1 MLLLVHKPK
10 VAFFMATT
18 QTFETIVTLNAQ
30 QAKDEMAALK
40 KTLDDLKQKKAEALK
55 DSGTSVNDI
64 KQINKEIRKAEDH
77 VNAYRSKVSDTINT
91 LQNLSTASIGE
102 IEKVS
107 RVLKQQMKSAT
118 NPEDYKRLE
127 EHLERCKARINE
139 LKQPISAT
147 LSQYNTAI
155 AEATRRAENFDQ
167 ENALI
172 DRTLKNISGSTAL
185 ELETSLKLVNEQLAN
200 THRGTEE
207 YRELTEK
214 AKSLKKEIA
223 AVGAEQ
229 DLTKSK
235 WSKFVN
241 IFNTNWGAIT
251 QGLAAVTGLSATVR
265 DCTNKYAAMNQEMF
279 NVTKYTGQAIEEVEV
294 MNESFKKMDTRT
306 ARGELNR
313 LAQDAGRLGIT
324 NREMIEEFVD
334 GSDKINVALGD
345 DLGDDAV
352 AKIGK
357 LAQMFGEDKTKGL
370 RGAMLATGS
379 AVNDLAQSS
388 SANAGYIVDFTAD
401 LSGVARQAGMTQ
413 AQIMGLA
420 SALDQ
425 NMQDE
430 ATSSTVFSQLITK
443 MFQEPMKFAKLAGVE
458 VSTFTTM
465 LKTDANGALLE
476 FLQAMSNRGGFDQLA
491 PMFSQMGLEGTRAVG
506 VLSSVASNL
515 DQVREAQ
522 ATATQSYQ
530 DGTSVLNEFNVQNNT
545 VQAGLDKAKKQF
557 DDMCIELGEKLMPIA
572 KYSVSLTSM
581 GIKTLYVLI
590 EYVSKHIVVLAALA
604 TTMLVYNNVLT
615 ATMIKEKAWLVIR
628 NTSKVLNVAL
638 TASTRLLRSA
648 LLALELTYKR
658 LRYGVEAYRLA
669 MEKAKLASL
678 TNPWAAL
685 ATVLTVVGVAVYSAV
700 KAWQAH
706 KKAVHDNLQSV
717 KEANAIK
724 KQQEA
729 INKRVAESYIDE
741 KTRVQQLTKIIR
753 SNAFSIGERRSA
765 IAELQKIIPDYHAS
779 ISKEGKL
786 FNENTKSIND
796 YIKKLDQAAM
806 AEAIYEQKK
815 EIEKKRLELKQTERR
830 KVNNIKHVNAEI
842 KAHPEA
848 YKSQGTYLFR
858 DIFTGKMKEA
868 GDANHKLQNKL
879 DERAVHEKALKAAQ
893 SGLRI
898 LDARKRELDKL
909 INSDE
914 GLRKAFAD
922 LTINGGGTGG
932 NSGTGGN
939 GGNGGNGGGNGGNGG
954 GNSNTTKTDPKK
966 EKYDKESSAL
976 KHTLDTDE
984 LALKQQLER
993 KEIDEDEYAKR
1004 MYEKKQQYYVK
1015 LVDLQTKYDQ
1025 DTTQTQQSMVDAAI
1039 AESKRLVDVQER
1051 QMTESLDAK
1060 TRAYNAE
1067 QMSLLQQRTQGLLTE
1082 EEYNEKLKEAE
1093 RQYHQDRLAIIHEH
1107 GGDEYDEQKWLLDK
1121 ELEAV
1126 RQNEEDKK
1134 NAQMEVLE
1142 AQYDN
1147 ADSASGQMAAVQAMY
1162 EQQLITYEQFQ
1173 ERMTEIARNKEEA
1186 RKAIM
1191 QQAFDTVNTM
1201 LSAASSYSQACSDLE
1216 TARINANY
1224 DKQIEA
1230 AGNNSAKR
1238 KKLEEK
1244 RDKELAAAKKK
1255 ANKRAMVIQLAQA
1268 VASTAMAAI
1277 NAYSSAAQVPFVGYI
1292 LAPIAAATA
1301 VAAGMLQIATIKKQ
1315 QQAQEAG
1322 YYEGGFT
1329 GGSSYRRKAGIVH
1342 EGEFVANHN
1351 AVNNPQVLPAL
1362 QLIDEAQRNNTVGSL
1377 TAADISRSLGQG
1389 GATVVSAPSVTVNTD
1404 NSELNA
1410 TLGEARDVI
1419 DQLSLVLAQGIH
1431 AKCYIDGD
1439 DGIAKNLDHYK
1450 KLKSHT

>member
-1 MLLLVHKPK
+1 
-10 VAFFMATT
+10 MATT

-40 KTLDDLKQKKAEALK
+40 KNLDDLKQKKAEALK

-77 VNAYRSKVSDTINT
+77 VNAYRSRVSDTINT

-155 AEATRRAENFDQ
+155 AEATRRAENFEQ

-279 NVTKYTGQAIEEVEV
+279 NVTKYTGQAIGEVEE
-294 MNESFKKMDTRT
+294 MNESFKKMNTRT

-313 LAQDAGRLGIT
+313 LAQDAGRLSIT
-324 NREMIEEFVD
+324 NREMVEEFVD
-334 GSDKINVALGD
+334 GGDKINVALGD

-352 AKIGK
+352 EKIGK

-522 ATATQSYQ
+522 ATATQSYK

-604 TTMLVYNNVLT
+604 TTMLFYNNVLT
-615 ATMIKEKAWLVIR
+615 ATMIKEAAHNAIK
-628 NTSKVLNVAL
+628 KVGIAL
-638 TASTRLLRSA
+638 DYAKEAATRLLRSA

-669 MEKAKLASL
+669 MEKAKAASL

-706 KKAVHDNLQSV
+706 KKAIHDNLQSV

-786 FNENTKSIND
+786 FNENTNAIND

-815 EIEKKRLELKQTERR
+815 EIAKKRLELKQTVRR
-830 KVNNIKHVNAEI
+830 KANNIKHVNAEI
-842 KAHPEA
+842 EAHPEA
-848 YKSQGTYLFR
+848 YRSR
-858 DIFTGKMKEA
+858 KEFSSFGFGSGQVTEGNRQLA
-868 GDANHKLQNKL
+868 NKL
-879 DERAVHEKALKAAQ
+879 IERAAHEKALKAAQ
-893 SGLRI
+893 SDLRT
-898 LDARKRELDKL
+898 LNAQERELVKL

-922 LTINGGGTGG
+922 LTINGGGNG
-932 NSGTGGN
+932 SGN
-939 GGNGGNGGGNGGNGG
+939 GGTGGGNGGNGG

-1025 DTTQTQQSMVDAAI
+1025 DTTQTQQSMVDASI

-1060 TRAYNAE
+1060 TRAYNTE

-1082 EEYNEKLKEAE
+1082 KEYNEKLKEAE
-1093 RQYHQDRLAIIHEH
+1093 IQYHRDRLAIIQEH

-1121 ELEAV
+1121 ELESV

-1134 NAQMEVLE
+1134 NAQMKVLE

-1147 ADSASGQMAAVQAMY
+1147 ANSASGQMAAVQAMY
-1162 EQQLITYEQFQ
+1162 EQQLITYEQYQ

-1191 QQAFDTVNTM
+1191 QQAFSTVNTM

-1224 DKQIEA
+1224 EKQIEA
-1230 AGNNSAKR
+1230 AGNNSEKKKR
-1238 KKLEEK
+1238 LEEK

-1255 ANKRAMVIQLAQA
+1255 ANKRAMVIQIAQA
-1268 VASTAMAAI
+1268 TAQTAQSAI
-1277 NAYSSAAQVPFVGYI
+1277 NAYSSAAAIPIVGHI

-1431 AKCYIDGD
+1431 AECYIDGEL
-1439 DGIAKNLDHYK
+1439 GIARNLDRYN

>member
-1 MLLLVHKPK
+1 
-10 VAFFMATT
+10 MATT

-648 LLALELTYKR
+648 LLTLELTYKR

-685 ATVLTVVGVAVYSAV
+685 ATVLTVVGIAVYSAV

-724 KQQEA
+724 KQQET

-753 SNAFSIGERRSA
+753 SNAFSIRERRSA
-765 IAELQKIIPDYHAS
+765 IAELQKIIPDYHAT
-779 ISKEGKL
+779 IKNEGKL
-786 FNENTKSIND
+786 YEENANAIDD

-815 EIEKKRLELKQTERR
+815 EIAKKRLELKQTERR
-830 KVNNIKHVNAEI
+830 KVNNIKHVNAEL

-848 YKSQGTYLFR
+848 YRSR
-858 DIFTGKMKEA
+858 KEFSSFGFGSGQVTEGNRQLA
-868 GDANHKLQNKL
+868 NKL
-879 DERAVHEKALKAAQ
+879 IERAAHEKALKAAQ
-893 SGLRI
+893 SDLRI
-898 LDARKRELDKL
+898 LDARERELTKL

-914 GLRKAFAD
+914 GLRKAFSD
-922 LTINGGGTGG
+922 LTINGGGNG
-932 NSGTGGN
+932 SGN

-1039 AESKRLVDVQER
+1039 AESKRLADVQER

-1126 RQNEEDKK
+1126 RQKEEDKK

-1450 KLKSHT
+1450 KLNSRT

>member
-1 MLLLVHKPK
+1 
-10 VAFFMATT
+10 MATT

-40 KTLDDLKQKKAEALK
+40 KTLDDLKQKKAGALK

-522 ATATQSYQ
+522 ATATQSYK

-572 KYSVSLTSM
+572 KYSVSLTSI

-879 DERAVHEKALKAAQ
+879 DERAVNEKALKAAQ

-932 NSGTGGN
+932 NSGT

-1201 LSAASSYSQACSDLE
+1201 LSASSSYSQACSDLE

-1450 KLKSHT
+1450 KLNSRT

>member
-1 MLLLVHKPK
+1 
-10 VAFFMATT
+10 MATT

-40 KTLDDLKQKKAEALK
+40 KNLDDLKQKKAEALK

-77 VNAYRSKVSDTINT
+77 VNAYRSRVSDTINT

-155 AEATRRAENFDQ
+155 AEATRRAENFEQ

-207 YRELTEK
+207 YHELTEK
-214 AKSLKKEIA
+214 AKLLKKEIA

-279 NVTKYTGQAIEEVEV
+279 NVTKYTGQAIGEVEE
-294 MNESFKKMDTRT
+294 MNESFKKMNTRT

-313 LAQDAGRLGIT
+313 LAQDAGRLSIT
-324 NREMIEEFVD
+324 NREMVEEFVD
-334 GSDKINVALGD
+334 GGDKINVALGD

-352 AKIGK
+352 EKIGK

-522 ATATQSYQ
+522 ATATQSYK

-557 DDMCIELGEKLMPIA
+557 DDMCIEIGEKLMPIA

-604 TTMLVYNNVLT
+604 TTMLFYNNVLT
-615 ATMIKEKAWLVIR
+615 ATMIKEAAHNAIK
-628 NTSKVLNVAL
+628 KVGIAL
-638 TASTRLLRSA
+638 DYAKEAATRLLRSA

-669 MEKAKLASL
+669 MEKAKLASI

-685 ATVLTVVGVAVYSAV
+685 AMVLTVVGVAVYSAV

-706 KKAVHDNLQSV
+706 KKAIHDNLQSV

-786 FNENTKSIND
+786 FNENTNAIND

-815 EIEKKRLELKQTERR
+815 EIAKKRLELKQTVRR
-830 KVNNIKHVNAEI
+830 KVNNIKYVNAEL

-848 YKSQGTYLFR
+848 YRSR
-858 DIFTGKMKEA
+858 KEFSSFGFGSGQVTEGNRQLA
-868 GDANHKLQNKL
+868 NKL
-879 DERAVHEKALKAAQ
+879 IERAAHEKALKAAQ
-893 SGLRI
+893 SELRI

-922 LTINGGGTGG
+922 LTINGGGNG
-932 NSGTGGN
+932 SGN
-939 GGNGGNGGGNGGNGG
+939 GGNGGTGGGNGGNGG

-1039 AESKRLVDVQER
+1039 AESERLVDVQER

-1067 QMSLLQQRTQGLLTE
+1067 QMTLLKQRTQGLLTE
-1082 EEYNEKLKEAE
+1082 KEYNEKLKEAE
-1093 RQYHQDRLAIIHEH
+1093 IQYHRDRLAIIHEH

-1121 ELEAV
+1121 ELESV

-1134 NAQMEVLE
+1134 NAQMKVLE

-1147 ADSASGQMAAVQAMY
+1147 ANSASVQMAAVQAMY
-1162 EQQLITYEQFQ
+1162 EQQLITYEQYQ

-1191 QQAFDTVNTM
+1191 QQAFNTVNTM

-1224 DKQIEA
+1224 EKQIEA
-1230 AGNNSAKR
+1230 AGNNSKKKKR
-1238 KKLEEK
+1238 LEEK

-1255 ANKRAMVIQLAQA
+1255 ANKRAMVIQIAQA
-1268 VASTAMAAI
+1268 TAQTAQSAI
-1277 NAYSSAAQVPFVGYI
+1277 NAYSSAAAIPIVGHI

-1431 AKCYIDGD
+1431 AECYIDGEL
-1439 DGIAKNLDHYK
+1439 GIARNLDRYN

>member
-1 MLLLVHKPK
+1 
-10 VAFFMATT
+10 MATT

-107 RVLKQQMKSAT
+107 RILKQQMKSAT
-118 NPEDYKRLE
+118 NPAEYKRLE
-127 EHLERCKARINE
+127 EHLESCKARINE

-155 AEATRRAENFDQ
+155 AEATRRAENFEQ

-172 DRTLKNISGSTAL
+172 DHTLKNISGSTAL

-207 YRELTEK
+207 YHELTKK

-241 IFNTNWGAIT
+241 VFNTNWGAIT

-294 MNESFKKMDTRT
+294 MNESFKKMNTRT

-522 ATATQSYQ
+522 ATATQSYK

-572 KYSVSLTSM
+572 KYSVSLTSI

-615 ATMIKEKAWLVIR
+615 VTMIKEKAW
-628 NTSKVLNVAL
+628 SAAQKVGNAIKVATVATTKLLNAAL
-638 TASTRLLRSA
+638 TALQ
-648 LLALELTYKR
+648 LTYTR
-658 LRYGVEAYRLA
+658 LRYGADAYRLA
-669 MEKAKLASL
+669 MEKAKLASI

-685 ATVLTVVGVAVYSAV
+685 ATVLTVVGVAVYSAL

-765 IAELQKIIPDYHAS
+765 IAELQKIIPDYHAT
-779 ISKEGKL
+779 IKNEGKL
-786 FNENTKSIND
+786 YEENANAIDD

-815 EIEKKRLELKQTERR
+815 EIAKKRLELKQTERR
-830 KVNNIKHVNAEI
+830 KVNNIKYVNAELE
-842 KAHPEA
+842 AHPEA
-848 YKSQGTYLFR
+848 YRSR
-858 DIFTGKMKEA
+858 KEFSSFGFGSGQVTEGNRQLA
-868 GDANHKLQNKL
+868 NKL
-879 DERAVHEKALKAAQ
+879 IERAAHEKALKAAQ
-893 SGLRI
+893 SDLRI
-898 LDARKRELDKL
+898 LDARERELTKL

-914 GLRKAFAD
+914 GLRKAFSD
-922 LTINGGGTGG
+922 LTINGGGNG
-932 NSGTGGN
+932 SGN

-1121 ELEAV
+1121 DLESV

-1450 KLKSHT
+1450 KLNSRT

>member
-1 MLLLVHKPK
+1 
-10 VAFFMATT
+10 MATT

-40 KTLDDLKQKKAEALK
+40 KNLDDLKQKKAEALK

-77 VNAYRSKVSDTINT
+77 VNAYRSRVSDTINT

-155 AEATRRAENFDQ
+155 AEATRQAENFEQ

-207 YRELTEK
+207 YHELTEK
-214 AKSLKKEIA
+214 AKLLKKEIA

-279 NVTKYTGQAIEEVEV
+279 NVTKYTGQAIGEVEE
-294 MNESFKKMDTRT
+294 MNESFKKMNTRT
-306 ARGELNR
+306 ARGELNK

-324 NREMIEEFVD
+324 NREMVEEFVD
-334 GSDKINVALGD
+334 GGDKINVALGD

-352 AKIGK
+352 EKNGK

-522 ATATQSYQ
+522 ATATQSYK

-706 KKAVHDNLQSV
+706 KKAIHDNLQSV

-753 SNAFSIGERRSA
+753 SNAFSIGERRNA
-765 IAELQKIIPDYHAS
+765 IAELQKIIPDYHAT
-779 ISKEGKL
+779 IKNEGKL
-786 FNENTKSIND
+786 YEENANAIDD

-815 EIEKKRLELKQTERR
+815 EIAKKRLELKQTERR
-830 KVNNIKHVNAEI
+830 KVNNIKHVNAEL

-848 YKSQGTYLFR
+848 YRSR
-858 DIFTGKMKEA
+858 KEFSSFGFGSGQVTEGNRQLA
-868 GDANHKLQNKL
+868 NKL
-879 DERAVHEKALKAAQ
+879 IERAAHEKALKAAQ
-893 SGLRI
+893 SDLRI
-898 LDARKRELDKL
+898 LDARERELTKL

-914 GLRKAFAD
+914 GLRKAFSD
-922 LTINGGGTGG
+922 LTINGGGNG
-932 NSGTGGN
+932 SGN
-939 GGNGGNGGGNGGNGG
+939 GGNGGNGGGNGGNGGNGG

-1039 AESKRLVDVQER
+1039 AESKRLADVQER

-1060 TRAYNAE
+1060 TRAYNTE
-1067 QMSLLQQRTQGLLTE
+1067 QMSLLQQRTQGQLTE

-1093 RQYHQDRLAIIHEH
+1093 MQYHRDRLAIIQKY

-1121 ELEAV
+1121 ELESV

-1147 ADSASGQMAAVQAMY
+1147 ANSASGQMAAVQAMY
-1162 EQQLITYEQFQ
+1162 EQQLITYEQYQ

-1191 QQAFDTVNTM
+1191 QQAFSTVNTM

-1224 DKQIEA
+1224 EKQIEA
-1230 AGNNSAKR
+1230 AGNNSEKKKR
-1238 KKLEEK
+1238 LEEK

-1255 ANKRAMVIQLAQA
+1255 ANKRAMVIQIAQA
-1268 VASTAMAAI
+1268 TAQTAQSAI
-1277 NAYSSAAQVPFVGYI
+1277 NAYSSAAAIPIVGHI

-1315 QQAQEAG
+1315 QQAQETG

-1329 GGSSYRRKAGIVH
+1329 GGSRYRRKAGIVH

-1389 GATVVSAPSVTVNTD
+1389 GATLVSAPSVTVNTD

-1419 DQLSLVLAQGIH
+1419 DQLSIVLAQGIH
-1431 AKCYIDGD
+1431 AECYIDGEL
-1439 DGIAKNLDHYK
+1439 GIARNLDRYN

>member
-1 MLLLVHKPK
+1 
-10 VAFFMATT
+10 MATT

-40 KTLDDLKQKKAEALK
+40 KNLDDLKQKKAESLK

-77 VNAYRSKVSDTINT
+77 VNAYRSRVSDTINT

-155 AEATRRAENFDQ
+155 AEATRRAENFEQ

-207 YRELTEK
+207 YHELTEK
-214 AKSLKKEIA
+214 AKLLKKEIA

-279 NVTKYTGQAIEEVEV
+279 NVTKYTGQAIGEVEE
-294 MNESFKKMDTRT
+294 MNESFKKMNTRT

-313 LAQDAGRLGIT
+313 LAQDAGRLSIT
-324 NREMIEEFVD
+324 NREMVEEFVD
-334 GSDKINVALGD
+334 GGDKINVALGD

-352 AKIGK
+352 EKIGK

-522 ATATQSYQ
+522 ATATQSYK

-604 TTMLVYNNVLT
+604 TTMLFYNNVLT
-615 ATMIKEKAWLVIR
+615 ATMIKEAAHSAIKKAGIALDYAAVA
-628 NTSKVLNVAL
+628 SKN
-638 TASTRLLRSA
+638 LLKAA
-648 LLALELTYKR
+648 LLALRATWALLTGGMK
-658 LRYGVEAYRLA
+658 AYNATMAR
-669 MEKAKLASL
+669 AKILSI
-678 TNPWAAL
+678 TNPWSAL

-706 KKAVHDNLQSV
+706 KKAIHDNLQSV

-724 KQQEA
+724 EQQEA

-786 FNENTKSIND
+786 FNENTNAIND

-815 EIEKKRLELKQTERR
+815 EIAKKRLELKQTVRR

-842 KAHPEA
+842 EAHPEA
-848 YKSQGTYLFR
+848 YKSQGTYVLR
-858 DIFTGKMKEA
+858 DSFSGKIEKK
-868 GDANHKLQNKL
+868 GDVNHKLQNKL

-893 SGLRI
+893 SELRI

-922 LTINGGGTGG
+922 LTINGGGNG
-932 NSGTGGN
+932 SGN
-939 GGNGGNGGGNGGNGG
+939 GGNGGNGGGNGG
-954 GNSNTTKTDPKK
+954 GNSNTTNTDPKK

-1039 AESKRLVDVQER
+1039 AESERLVDVQER

-1060 TRAYNAE
+1060 TRAYNTE

-1082 EEYNEKLKEAE
+1082 KEYNEKLKEAE
-1093 RQYHQDRLAIIHEH
+1093 IQYHRDRLAIIQEH

-1121 ELEAV
+1121 ELESV

-1134 NAQMEVLE
+1134 NAQMKVLE

-1147 ADSASGQMAAVQAMY
+1147 ANSASGQKAAVQAMY
-1162 EQQLITYEQFQ
+1162 EQQLITYEQYQ

-1191 QQAFDTVNTM
+1191 QQAFSTVNTM

-1224 DKQIEA
+1224 EKQIEA
-1230 AGNNSAKR
+1230 AGNNSEKKKR
-1238 KKLEEK
+1238 LEEK

-1255 ANKRAMVIQLAQA
+1255 ANKRAMVIQIAQA
-1268 VASTAMAAI
+1268 TAQTAQSAI
-1277 NAYSSAAQVPFVGYI
+1277 NAYSSAAAIPIVGHI

-1431 AKCYIDGD
+1431 AECYIDGEL
-1439 DGIAKNLDHYK
+1439 GIARNLDRYN

>member
-1 MLLLVHKPK
+1 
-10 VAFFMATT
+10 MATT

-40 KTLDDLKQKKAEALK
+40 KNLDDLKQKKAEALK

-77 VNAYRSKVSDTINT
+77 VNAYRSRVSDTINT

-155 AEATRRAENFDQ
+155 AEATRRAENFEQ

-279 NVTKYTGQAIEEVEV
+279 NVTKYTGQAIGEVEE
-294 MNESFKKMDTRT
+294 MNESFKKMNTRT

-522 ATATQSYQ
+522 ATATQSYK

-572 KYSVSLTSM
+572 KYSVSLTSI

-765 IAELQKIIPDYHAS
+765 IAELQKIIPDYHAT
-779 ISKEGKL
+779 IKNEGKL
-786 FNENTKSIND
+786 YEENANAIDD

-815 EIEKKRLELKQTERR
+815 EIAKKRLELKQTERR
-830 KVNNIKHVNAEI
+830 KVNNIKHVNAEL

-848 YKSQGTYLFR
+848 YRSR
-858 DIFTGKMKEA
+858 KEFSSFGFGSGQVTEGNRQLA
-868 GDANHKLQNKL
+868 NKL
-879 DERAVHEKALKAAQ
+879 IERAAHEKALKATQ
-893 SGLRI
+893 SDLRI
-898 LDARKRELDKL
+898 LDAQERELTKL

-914 GLRKAFAD
+914 GLRKAFSD
-922 LTINGGGTGG
+922 LTINGGGNG
-932 NSGTGGN
+932 SGN

-1039 AESKRLVDVQER
+1039 AESKRLADVQER

-1093 RQYHQDRLAIIHEH
+1093 RQYHQDLLAIIHEH

-1126 RQNEEDKK
+1126 RQKEEDKK

-1147 ADSASGQMAAVQAMY
+1147 ADSASGQMAVVQAMY

-1419 DQLSLVLAQGIH
+1419 DHLSFVISQGIH
-1431 AKCYIDGD
+1431 AKCYIDGE

>member
-1 MLLLVHKPK
+1 
-10 VAFFMATT
+10 MATT

-127 EHLERCKARINE
+127 EHLESCKARINE
-139 LKQPISAT
+139 LKQPMSAT

-155 AEATRRAENFDQ
+155 AEATRRAENFEQ

-214 AKSLKKEIA
+214 AKLLKKEIA
-223 AVGAEQ
+223 AVGDEQ

-235 WSKFVN
+235 RSKFVN

-279 NVTKYTGQAIEEVEV
+279 NVTKYTGQAIGEVEE
-294 MNESFKKMDTRT
+294 MNESFKKMNTRT

-313 LAQDAGRLGIT
+313 LAQDAGRLSIT
-324 NREMIEEFVD
+324 NKEMVEEFVD
-334 GSDKINVALGD
+334 GGDKINVALGD

-352 AKIGK
+352 GKIGK
-357 LAQMFGEDKTKGL
+357 LAQMFGEAKTKGL

-522 ATATQSYQ
+522 ATATQSYK
-530 DGTSVLNEFNVQNNT
+530 DGTSVLNEFNAQNNT

-572 KYSVSLTSM
+572 KYSVSLTSI

-604 TTMLVYNNVLT
+604 TTMLFYNNILT
-615 ATMIKEKAWLVIR
+615 ATMIKDAAHNAIK
-628 NTSKVLNVAL
+628 KVGIAL
-638 TASTRLLRSA
+638 DYAKEAATRLLRSA

-669 MEKAKLASL
+669 MEKAKLASI

-685 ATVLTVVGVAVYSAV
+685 AMVLTVVGVAVYSAV

-786 FNENTKSIND
+786 FNENTNAIND

-815 EIEKKRLELKQTERR
+815 EIAKKRLELKQTVRR

-842 KAHPEA
+842 EAHPEA
-848 YKSQGTYLFR
+848 YRSR
-858 DIFTGKMKEA
+858 KEFLSFGFGSGQVTEGNRQLA
-868 GDANHKLQNKL
+868 NKL
-879 DERAVHEKALKAAQ
+879 IERAAHEKALKAAQ
-893 SGLRI
+893 SELRV
-898 LDARKRELDKL
+898 LDARGRELVKL

-914 GLRKAFAD
+914 GLRRAFAD
-922 LTINGGGTGG
+922 LTINGGGNG
-932 NSGTGGN
+932 SGN
-939 GGNGGNGGGNGGNGG
+939 GGTGGGNGGNGG

-1015 LVDLQTKYDQ
+1015 LVDLQTKYNQ

-1039 AESKRLVDVQER
+1039 AESKRLADVQER

-1060 TRAYNAE
+1060 TRAYNTE

-1082 EEYNEKLKEAE
+1082 KEYNEKLKEAE
-1093 RQYHQDRLAIIHEH
+1093 IQYHRDRLAIIQEH
-1107 GGDEYDEQKWLLDK
+1107 GGDEYDEQKWLLDN
-1121 ELEAV
+1121 ELESV

-1134 NAQMEVLE
+1134 KAQMEVLE

-1147 ADSASGQMAAVQAMY
+1147 ANSASGQMAAVQAMY
-1162 EQQLITYEQFQ
+1162 EQQLITYEQYQ

-1186 RKAIM
+1186 RRAIM
-1191 QQAFDTVNTM
+1191 QQAFSTVNTM
-1201 LSAASSYSQACSDLE
+1201 LSAASSYAQACSDLE

-1224 DKQIEA
+1224 EKQIEA
-1230 AGNNSAKR
+1230 AGNNSEKKKR
-1238 KKLEEK
+1238 LEEK

-1255 ANKRAMVIQLAQA
+1255 ANKRAMVIQIAQA
-1268 VASTAMAAI
+1268 TAQTAQSAI
-1277 NAYSSAAQVPFVGYI
+1277 NAYSSAAAIPIVGHI

-1329 GGSSYRRKAGIVH
+1329 GGSSYRHKAGIVH

-1410 TLGEARDVI
+1410 TLSEARDVI

-1431 AKCYIDGD
+1431 AECYIDGEL
-1439 DGIAKNLDHYK
+1439 GIARNLDRYN

>member
-1 MLLLVHKPK
+1 
-10 VAFFMATT
+10 MATT

-40 KTLDDLKQKKAEALK
+40 KNLDDLKQKKAEALK

-77 VNAYRSKVSDTINT
+77 VNAYRSRVSDTINT

-155 AEATRRAENFDQ
+155 AEATRRAENFEQ

-172 DRTLKNISGSTAL
+172 DSTLKNISGSTAL
-185 ELETSLKLVNEQLAN
+185 ELQTSLKLVNEQLAN

-214 AKSLKKEIA
+214 AKLLKKEIA

-279 NVTKYTGQAIEEVEV
+279 NVTKYTGQAIGEVEE
-294 MNESFKKMDTRT
+294 MNESFKKMNTRT

-313 LAQDAGRLGIT
+313 LAQDAGRLSIT
-324 NREMIEEFVD
+324 NREMVEEFVD
-334 GSDKINVALGD
+334 GGDKINVALGD

-352 AKIGK
+352 EKIGK

-522 ATATQSYQ
+522 ATATKSYK

-572 KYSVSLTSM
+572 KYSVSLTSI

-604 TTMLVYNNVLT
+604 TTMLFYNNILT
-615 ATMIKEKAWLVIR
+615 ATMIKDAAHNAIK
-628 NTSKVLNVAL
+628 KVGIAL
-638 TASTRLLRSA
+638 DYAKEAATRLLRSA

-669 MEKAKLASL
+669 MERAKAASL

-786 FNENTKSIND
+786 FNENTNAIND

-815 EIEKKRLELKQTERR
+815 EIAKKRLELKQTVRR
-830 KVNNIKHVNAEI
+830 KVNNIKYVNAEI
-842 KAHPEA
+842 EAHPEA
-848 YKSQGTYLFR
+848 YRSR
-858 DIFTGKMKEA
+858 KEFSSFGFGSGQVTEGNRQLA
-868 GDANHKLQNKL
+868 NKL
-879 DERAVHEKALKAAQ
+879 IERAAHEKALKAAQ

-898 LDARKRELDKL
+898 LDAEDRELAKL
-909 INSDE
+909 INSDD

-932 NSGTGGN
+932 N
-939 GGNGGNGGGNGGNGG
+939 GGNGGGNG

-1039 AESKRLVDVQER
+1039 AESKRLADVQER

-1082 EEYNEKLKEAE
+1082 DEYNEKLKEAE

-1173 ERMTEIARNKEEA
+1173 ERMTEITRNKEEA

-1224 DKQIEA
+1224 EKQIEA
-1230 AGNNSAKR
+1230 AGNNSEKKKR
-1238 KKLEEK
+1238 LEEK

-1255 ANKRAMVIQLAQA
+1255 ANKRAMVIQIAQA
-1268 VASTAMAAI
+1268 TAQTAQSAI
-1277 NAYSSAAQVPFVGYI
+1277 NAYSSAAAIPIVGHI

-1351 AVNNPQVLPAL
+1351 AVNNTQVLPAL

-1410 TLGEARDVI
+1410 TLGEARNVI
-1419 DQLSLVLAQGIH
+1419 DRLSMILAEGIH
-1431 AKCYIDGD
+1431 AECYIDGEL
-1439 DGIAKNLDHYK
+1439 GIARNLDRYN

>member
-1 MLLLVHKPK
+1 
-10 VAFFMATT
+10 MATT

-40 KTLDDLKQKKAEALK
+40 KNLDDLKQKKAEALK

-77 VNAYRSKVSDTINT
+77 VNAYRSRVSDTINT

-522 ATATQSYQ
+522 ATATQSYK

-669 MEKAKLASL
+669 MEKAKLASI

-815 EIEKKRLELKQTERR
+815 EIAKKRLELKQTERR
-830 KVNNIKHVNAEI
+830 KVNNIKHVNAEL

-848 YKSQGTYLFR
+848 YRSR
-858 DIFTGKMKEA
+858 KEFSSFGFGSGQVTEGNRQLA
-868 GDANHKLQNKL
+868 NKL
-879 DERAVHEKALKAAQ
+879 IERAAHEKALKAAQ
-893 SGLRI
+893 SDLRI
-898 LDARKRELDKL
+898 LDARERELTKL

-914 GLRKAFAD
+914 GLRKAFSD
-922 LTINGGGTGG
+922 LTINGGGNG
-932 NSGTGGN
+932 SGN

-1039 AESKRLVDVQER
+1039 AESKRLADVQER

-1450 KLKSHT
+1450 KLNSRT

>member
-1 MLLLVHKPK
+1 
-10 VAFFMATT
+10 MATT

-40 KTLDDLKQKKAEALK
+40 KNLDDLKQKKAEALK

-77 VNAYRSKVSDTINT
+77 VNAYRSRVSDTINT

-155 AEATRRAENFDQ
+155 AEATRRAENFEQ

-185 ELETSLKLVNEQLAN
+185 ELQTSLKLVNEQLAN

-214 AKSLKKEIA
+214 AKLLKKEIA

-279 NVTKYTGQAIEEVEV
+279 NVTKYTGQAIGEVEE
-294 MNESFKKMDTRT
+294 MNESFKKMNTRT

-324 NREMIEEFVD
+324 NREMVEEFVD
-334 GSDKINVALGD
+334 GGDKINVALGD

-352 AKIGK
+352 EKIGK

-522 ATATQSYQ
+522 ATATKSYK

-581 GIKTLYVLI
+581 GIKILYVLI

-615 ATMIKEKAWLVIR
+615 ATMIKDAAHNAIKKAGI
-628 NTSKVLNVAL
+628 AL
-638 TASTRLLRSA
+638 DYAKEAATRLLKSA

-815 EIEKKRLELKQTERR
+815 EIAKKRLELKQTVRR

-842 KAHPEA
+842 GAHPEA
-848 YKSQGTYLFR
+848 YRSR
-858 DIFTGKMKEA
+858 KEFSSFGFGSGQVTEGNRQLA
-868 GDANHKLQNKL
+868 NKL
-879 DERAVHEKALKAAQ
+879 VERAAHEKALKAAQ
-893 SGLRI
+893 SELRV
-898 LDARKRELDKL
+898 LDARGRELVKL

-922 LTINGGGTGG
+922 LTINGGSNG
-932 NSGTGGN
+932 SGN
-939 GGNGGNGGGNGGNGG
+939 GGTGGGNGGNGG

-1015 LVDLQTKYDQ
+1015 LVDLQTKYNQ

-1039 AESKRLVDVQER
+1039 AESERLVDVQER

-1082 EEYNEKLKEAE
+1082 KEYNEKLKEAE
-1093 RQYHQDRLAIIHEH
+1093 IQYHRDRLAIIQEH
-1107 GGDEYDEQKWLLDK
+1107 GGDEYDEQKWLLDN
-1121 ELEAV
+1121 ELESV

-1134 NAQMEVLE
+1134 NAQMKVLE

-1147 ADSASGQMAAVQAMY
+1147 ANSASGQMAAVQAMY
-1162 EQQLITYEQFQ
+1162 EQQLITYEQYQ

-1191 QQAFDTVNTM
+1191 QQAFSTVNTM

-1224 DKQIEA
+1224 EKQIEA
-1230 AGNNSAKR
+1230 AGNNSEKKKR
-1238 KKLEEK
+1238 LEEK

-1255 ANKRAMVIQLAQA
+1255 ANKRAMVIQIAQA
-1268 VASTAMAAI
+1268 TAQTAQSAI
-1277 NAYSSAAQVPFVGYI
+1277 NAYSSAAAIPIVGHI

-1431 AKCYIDGD
+1431 AECYIDGEL
-1439 DGIAKNLDHYK
+1439 GIARNLDRYN

>member
-1 MLLLVHKPK
+1 
-10 VAFFMATT
+10 MATT

-40 KTLDDLKQKKAEALK
+40 KNLDDLKQKKAEALK

-107 RVLKQQMKSAT
+107 RILKQQMKSAT
-118 NPEDYKRLE
+118 NPAEYKRLE
-127 EHLERCKARINE
+127 EHLESCKARINE

-155 AEATRRAENFDQ
+155 AEATRRAENFEQ

-172 DRTLKNISGSTAL
+172 DHTLKNISGSTAL

-207 YRELTEK
+207 YHELTKK

-294 MNESFKKMDTRT
+294 MNESFKKMNTRT

-313 LAQDAGRLGIT
+313 LAQDAGRLSIT
-324 NREMIEEFVD
+324 NREMVEEFVD
-334 GSDKINVALGD
+334 GGDKINVALGD

-352 AKIGK
+352 EKIGK

-522 ATATQSYQ
+522 ATATQSYK

-615 ATMIKEKAWLVIR
+615 VTMIKEKAW
-628 NTSKVLNVAL
+628 SAAQKVGNAIKVATVATTKLLNAAL
-638 TASTRLLRSA
+638 TALQ
-648 LLALELTYKR
+648 LTYTR
-658 LRYGVEAYRLA
+658 LRYGADAYRLA
-669 MEKAKLASL
+669 MEKAKLASI

-706 KKAVHDNLQSV
+706 KKAIHDNLQSV

-724 KQQEA
+724 KQQET

-765 IAELQKIIPDYHAS
+765 IAELQKIIPDYHAT
-779 ISKEGKL
+779 IKNEGKL
-786 FNENTKSIND
+786 YEENANAIDD

-815 EIEKKRLELKQTERR
+815 EIAKKRLELKQTERR

-842 KAHPEA
+842 EAHPEA
-848 YKSQGTYLFR
+848 YRSR
-858 DIFTGKMKEA
+858 KEFSSF
-868 GDANHKLQNKL
+868 GFGSGQVTEGNRKLANKL
-879 DERAVHEKALKAAQ
+879 IERAAHEKDLKAAQ
-893 SGLRI
+893 SDLRI
-898 LDARKRELDKL
+898 LDARERELTKL

-914 GLRKAFAD
+914 GLRKAFAG
-922 LTINGGGTGG
+922 LTINGGGNG
-932 NSGTGGN
+932 SGN

-976 KHTLDTDE
+976 NHTLDTDE

-1093 RQYHQDRLAIIHEH
+1093 RQYHQDRLAIIQEH

-1147 ADSASGQMAAVQAMY
+1147 ADSASGQMAAVQTMY

-1191 QQAFDTVNTM
+1191 QQSFDTVNTM

-1450 KLKSHT
+1450 KLNSRT

>member
-1 MLLLVHKPK
+1 
-10 VAFFMATT
+10 MATT

-40 KTLDDLKQKKAEALK
+40 KNLDDLKQKKAEALK

-77 VNAYRSKVSDTINT
+77 VNAYRSRVSDTINT

-155 AEATRRAENFDQ
+155 AEATRRAENFEQ

-207 YRELTEK
+207 YHELTEK
-214 AKSLKKEIA
+214 AKLLKKEIA

-294 MNESFKKMDTRT
+294 MNESFKKMNTRT

-313 LAQDAGRLGIT
+313 LAQDAGRLSIT
-324 NREMIEEFVD
+324 NREMVEEFVD
-334 GSDKINVALGD
+334 GGDKINVALGD

-352 AKIGK
+352 EKIGK

-522 ATATQSYQ
+522 ATATQSYK

-615 ATMIKEKAWLVIR
+615 ATMIKETAHSAIKKAGIALDYAAVA
-628 NTSKVLNVAL
+628 SKN
-638 TASTRLLRSA
+638 LLKAA
-648 LLALELTYKR
+648 LLALRATWALLTGGMK
-658 LRYGVEAYRLA
+658 AYNATMAR
-669 MEKAKLASL
+669 AKILSI
-678 TNPWAAL
+678 TNPWSAL

-786 FNENTKSIND
+786 FNENTNAIND

-815 EIEKKRLELKQTERR
+815 EIAKKRLELKQTVRR

-842 KAHPEA
+842 EAHPEA
-848 YKSQGTYLFR
+848 YKSQGTYVLR
-858 DIFTGKMKEA
+858 DSFSGKIEKK
-868 GDANHKLQNKL
+868 GDVNHKLQNKL

-893 SGLRI
+893 SELRI

-922 LTINGGGTGG
+922 LTINGGGNG
-932 NSGTGGN
+932 SGN

-954 GNSNTTKTDPKK
+954 GNSNTTNTDPKK

-1039 AESKRLVDVQER
+1039 AESERLVDVQER

-1060 TRAYNAE
+1060 TRAYNTE

-1082 EEYNEKLKEAE
+1082 KEYNEKLKEAE
-1093 RQYHQDRLAIIHEH
+1093 IQYHRDRLAIIQEH

-1121 ELEAV
+1121 ELESV

-1134 NAQMEVLE
+1134 NAQMKVLE

-1147 ADSASGQMAAVQAMY
+1147 ANSASGQKAAVQAMY
-1162 EQQLITYEQFQ
+1162 EQQLITYEQYQ

-1191 QQAFDTVNTM
+1191 QQAFSTVNTM

-1224 DKQIEA
+1224 EKQIEA
-1230 AGNNSAKR
+1230 AGNNSEKKKR
-1238 KKLEEK
+1238 LEEK

-1255 ANKRAMVIQLAQA
+1255 ANKRAMVIQIAQA
-1268 VASTAMAAI
+1268 TAQTAQSAI
-1277 NAYSSAAQVPFVGYI
+1277 NAYSSAAAIPIVGHI

-1431 AKCYIDGD
+1431 AECYIDGEL
-1439 DGIAKNLDHYK
+1439 GIARNLDRYN

>member
-1 MLLLVHKPK
+1 M
-10 VAFFMATT
+10 
-18 QTFETIVTLNAQ
+18 
-30 QAKDEMAALK
+30 
-40 KTLDDLKQKKAEALK
+40 
-55 DSGTSVNDI
+55 
-64 KQINKEIRKAEDH
+64 
-77 VNAYRSKVSDTINT
+77 
-91 LQNLSTASIGE
+91 
-102 IEKVS
+102 
-107 RVLKQQMKSAT
+107 
-118 NPEDYKRLE
+118 
-127 EHLERCKARINE
+127 
-139 LKQPISAT
+139 
-147 LSQYNTAI
+147 
-155 AEATRRAENFDQ
+155 
-167 ENALI
+167 
-172 DRTLKNISGSTAL
+172 
-185 ELETSLKLVNEQLAN
+185 
-200 THRGTEE
+200 
-207 YRELTEK
+207 
-214 AKSLKKEIA
+214 
-223 AVGAEQ
+223 
-229 DLTKSK
+229 
-235 WSKFVN
+235 
-241 IFNTNWGAIT
+241 
-251 QGLAAVTGLSATVR
+251 
-265 DCTNKYAAMNQEMF
+265 
-279 NVTKYTGQAIEEVEV
+279 
-294 MNESFKKMDTRT
+294 
-306 ARGELNR
+306 
-313 LAQDAGRLGIT
+313 
-324 NREMIEEFVD
+324 
-334 GSDKINVALGD
+334 
-345 DLGDDAV
+345 
-352 AKIGK
+352 
-357 LAQMFGEDKTKGL
+357 
-370 RGAMLATGS
+370 
-379 AVNDLAQSS
+379 
-388 SANAGYIVDFTAD
+388 
-401 LSGVARQAGMTQ
+401 
-413 AQIMGLA
+413 
-420 SALDQ
+420 
-425 NMQDE
+425 
-430 ATSSTVFSQLITK
+430 
-443 MFQEPMKFAKLAGVE
+443 
-458 VSTFTTM
+458 
-465 LKTDANGALLE
+465 
-476 FLQAMSNRGGFDQLA
+476 
-491 PMFSQMGLEGTRAVG
+491 
-506 VLSSVASNL
+506 
-515 DQVREAQ
+515 
-522 ATATQSYQ
+522 
-530 DGTSVLNEFNVQNNT
+530 
-545 VQAGLDKAKKQF
+545 
-557 DDMCIELGEKLMPIA
+557 
-572 KYSVSLTSM
+572 
-581 GIKTLYVLI
+581 
-590 EYVSKHIVVLAALA
+590 AALA

-615 ATMIKEKAWLVIR
+615 ATMIKDAAHNAIKKAGI
-628 NTSKVLNVAL
+628 AL
-638 TASTRLLRSA
+638 DYAKEAATRLLKSA

-786 FNENTKSIND
+786 FNENTNAIND

-815 EIEKKRLELKQTERR
+815 EIAKKRLELKQTERR

-848 YKSQGTYLFR
+848 YKSR
-858 DIFTGKMKEA
+858 KEFSSFGFGSGQVTEGNRQLA
-868 GDANHKLQNKL
+868 NKL
-879 DERAVHEKALKAAQ
+879 IERAAHEKALKAAQ
-893 SGLRI
+893 SDLRI
-898 LDARKRELDKL
+898 LDARERELTKL

-914 GLRKAFAD
+914 GLRKAFSD
-922 LTINGGGTGG
+922 LTINGGGNGSG
-932 NSGTGGN
+932 NGGTG

-1039 AESKRLVDVQER
+1039 AESKRLADVQER

-1093 RQYHQDRLAIIHEH
+1093 RQYHQDRLAIIQEH
-1107 GGDEYDEQKWLLDK
+1107 GGDEYDEQKWLLDN
-1121 ELEAV
+1121 ELESV

-1173 ERMTEIARNKEEA
+1173 ERMTEIARNKEEE

-1419 DQLSLVLAQGIH
+1419 DQLSLVLEQGIH

-1450 KLKSHT
+1450 KLNSRT

>member
-1 MLLLVHKPK
+1 
-10 VAFFMATT
+10 MATT

-40 KTLDDLKQKKAEALK
+40 KNLDDLKQKKAEALK

-77 VNAYRSKVSDTINT
+77 VNAYRSRVSDTINT

-155 AEATRRAENFDQ
+155 AEATRRAENFEQ

-207 YRELTEK
+207 YHELTEK

-279 NVTKYTGQAIEEVEV
+279 NVTKYTGQAIGEVEE
-294 MNESFKKMDTRT
+294 MNESFKKMNTRT

-313 LAQDAGRLGIT
+313 LAQDAGRLSIT
-324 NREMIEEFVD
+324 NREMVEEFVD
-334 GSDKINVALGD
+334 GGDKINVALGD

-352 AKIGK
+352 EKIGK

-522 ATATQSYQ
+522 ATATKSYK

-572 KYSVSLTSM
+572 KYSVSLTSI

-604 TTMLVYNNVLT
+604 TTMLVYNNILT
-615 ATMIKEKAWLVIR
+615 ATMIKEAAHSAIKKAGIALDYAAVA
-628 NTSKVLNVAL
+628 SKN
-638 TASTRLLRSA
+638 LLKAA
-648 LLALELTYKR
+648 LLALRATWALLTGGMK
-658 LRYGVEAYRLA
+658 AYNATMAR
-669 MEKAKLASL
+669 AKILSI
-678 TNPWAAL
+678 TNPWSAL

-706 KKAVHDNLQSV
+706 KKAIHDNLQSV

-786 FNENTKSIND
+786 FNENTNAIKD

-815 EIEKKRLELKQTERR
+815 EIAKKRLELKQTERR

-848 YKSQGTYLFR
+848 YQSR
-858 DIFTGKMKEA
+858 KELSSFDFGSGQVTEGNRQLA
-868 GDANHKLQNKL
+868 NKL
-879 DERAVHEKALKAAQ
+879 IERAAHEKALKAAQ
-893 SGLRI
+893 SDLRI
-898 LDARKRELDKL
+898 LDARERELTKL

-914 GLRKAFAD
+914 GLRKAFSD
-922 LTINGGGTGG
+922 LTINGGGNG
-932 NSGTGGN
+932 SGN
-939 GGNGGNGGGNGGNGG
+939 GGNGGNGGGNGGNGGNGG

-1039 AESKRLVDVQER
+1039 AESKRLADVQER

-1060 TRAYNAE
+1060 TRAYNTE

-1082 EEYNEKLKEAE
+1082 KEYNEKLKEAE
-1093 RQYHQDRLAIIHEH
+1093 IQYHRDRLAIIQEH

-1121 ELEAV
+1121 ELESV

-1147 ADSASGQMAAVQAMY
+1147 ADSASGQMAAVQTMY

-1450 KLKSHT
+1450 KLNSRT

>member
-1 MLLLVHKPK
+1 
-10 VAFFMATT
+10 MATT

-40 KTLDDLKQKKAEALK
+40 KNLDDLKQKKAEALK

-77 VNAYRSKVSDTINT
+77 VNAYRSRVSDTINT

-155 AEATRRAENFDQ
+155 AEATRRAENFEQ

-279 NVTKYTGQAIEEVEV
+279 NVTKYTGQAIGEVEE
-294 MNESFKKMDTRT
+294 MNESFKKMNTRT

-313 LAQDAGRLGIT
+313 LAQDAGRLSIT
-324 NREMIEEFVD
+324 NREMVEEFVD
-334 GSDKINVALGD
+334 GGDKINVALGD

-352 AKIGK
+352 EKIGK

-522 ATATQSYQ
+522 ATATQSYK

-615 ATMIKEKAWLVIR
+615 ATMIKEAAHNAIK
-628 NTSKVLNVAL
+628 KVGIAL
-638 TASTRLLRSA
+638 DYAKEAATRLLRSA

-669 MEKAKLASL
+669 MEKAKAASL

-706 KKAVHDNLQSV
+706 KKAIHDNLQSV

-786 FNENTKSIND
+786 FNENTNAIND

-815 EIEKKRLELKQTERR
+815 EIAKKRLELKQTVRR
-830 KVNNIKHVNAEI
+830 KVNNIKYVNAEI
-842 KAHPEA
+842 EAHPEA
-848 YKSQGTYLFR
+848 YRSR
-858 DIFTGKMKEA
+858 KEFSSFGFGSGQVTEGNRQLA
-868 GDANHKLQNKL
+868 NKL
-879 DERAVHEKALKAAQ
+879 IERAAHEKALKAAQ
-893 SGLRI
+893 SDLRT
-898 LDARKRELDKL
+898 LNAQERELVKL

-922 LTINGGGTGG
+922 LTINGGGNG
-932 NSGTGGN
+932 SGN
-939 GGNGGNGGGNGGNGG
+939 GGNGGTGGGNGGNGG

-1025 DTTQTQQSMVDAAI
+1025 DTTQTQQSMVDASI

-1060 TRAYNAE
+1060 TRAYNTE

-1082 EEYNEKLKEAE
+1082 KEYNEKLKEAE
-1093 RQYHQDRLAIIHEH
+1093 IQYHRDRLAIIQEH

-1121 ELEAV
+1121 ELESV

-1134 NAQMEVLE
+1134 NAQMKVLE

-1147 ADSASGQMAAVQAMY
+1147 ANSASGQMAAVQAMY
-1162 EQQLITYEQFQ
+1162 EQQLITYEQYQ

-1191 QQAFDTVNTM
+1191 QQAFSTVNTM

-1224 DKQIEA
+1224 EKQIEA
-1230 AGNNSAKR
+1230 AGNNSEKKKR
-1238 KKLEEK
+1238 LEEK

-1255 ANKRAMVIQLAQA
+1255 ANKRAMVIQIAQA
-1268 VASTAMAAI
+1268 TAQTAQSAI
-1277 NAYSSAAQVPFVGYI
+1277 NAYSSAAAIPIVGHI

-1431 AKCYIDGD
+1431 AECYIDGEL
-1439 DGIAKNLDHYK
+1439 GIARNLDRYN

>member
-1 MLLLVHKPK
+1 
-10 VAFFMATT
+10 MATT

-77 VNAYRSKVSDTINT
+77 VNAYRSRVSDTINT

-155 AEATRRAENFDQ
+155 AEATRRAENFEQ

-185 ELETSLKLVNEQLAN
+185 ELETSLKLVNEQLVN

-207 YRELTEK
+207 YRKLTEK
-214 AKSLKKEIA
+214 AKLLKKEIA

-251 QGLAAVTGLSATVR
+251 QGIAAVTGLSATVR

-279 NVTKYTGQAIEEVEV
+279 NVTKYTGQTIGEVEV
-294 MNESFKKMDTRT
+294 MNENFKKINTRT

-324 NREMIEEFVD
+324 NREMVEEFVD
-334 GSDKINVALGD
+334 GGDKINVALAD

-522 ATATQSYQ
+522 ATATQSYK

-590 EYVSKHIVVLAALA
+590 EYVSKHIVVLATLA

-615 ATMIKEKAWLVIR
+615 ATMIKDAAHNAIKKAGI
-628 NTSKVLNVAL
+628 AL
-638 TASTRLLRSA
+638 DYAKEAATRLLKSA

-685 ATVLTVVGVAVYSAV
+685 ATVLTVVGIAVYSAV

-765 IAELQKIIPDYHAS
+765 IAELQKIIPDYHAT
-779 ISKEGKL
+779 IKNEGKL
-786 FNENTKSIND
+786 YEENANAIDD

-815 EIEKKRLELKQTERR
+815 EIAKKRLELKQTERR

-842 KAHPEA
+842 EAHPEA
-848 YKSQGTYLFR
+848 YRSR
-858 DIFTGKMKEA
+858 KEFSSF
-868 GDANHKLQNKL
+868 GFGSGQVTEGNRKLANKL
-879 DERAVHEKALKAAQ
+879 IERAAHEKDLKAAQ
-893 SGLRI
+893 SDLRI
-898 LDARKRELDKL
+898 LDARERELTKL

-922 LTINGGGTGG
+922 ITINGGGNG
-932 NSGTGGN
+932 SGN

-1067 QMSLLQQRTQGLLTE
+1067 QMTLLQQRTQGVLTE

-1093 RQYHQDRLAIIHEH
+1093 RQYHRDRLAIIQEH

-1147 ADSASGQMAAVQAMY
+1147 ADSASGQMAAVQTMY

-1191 QQAFDTVNTM
+1191 QQSFDTVNTM

-1450 KLKSHT
+1450 KLNSRT

>member
-1 MLLLVHKPK
+1 
-10 VAFFMATT
+10 MATT

-40 KTLDDLKQKKAEALK
+40 KNLDDLKQKKAEALK

-107 RVLKQQMKSAT
+107 RILKQQMKSAT
-118 NPEDYKRLE
+118 NPAEYKRLE
-127 EHLERCKARINE
+127 EHLESCKARINE

-155 AEATRRAENFDQ
+155 AEATRRAENFEQ

-207 YRELTEK
+207 YHELTEK
-214 AKSLKKEIA
+214 AKLLKKEIA

-279 NVTKYTGQAIEEVEV
+279 NVTKYTGQAIGEVEE
-294 MNESFKKMDTRT
+294 MNESFKKMNTRT

-313 LAQDAGRLGIT
+313 LAQDAGRLSIT
-324 NREMIEEFVD
+324 NREMVEEFVD
-334 GSDKINVALGD
+334 GGDKINVALGD

-352 AKIGK
+352 EKIGK

-522 ATATQSYQ
+522 ATATQSYK

-572 KYSVSLTSM
+572 KYSVSLTSI

-615 ATMIKEKAWLVIR
+615 ATMIKEKAWMVIR
-628 NTSKVLNVAL
+628 NTSNALNVAL
-638 TASTRLLRSA
+638 TASTNLFKSA

-669 MEKAKLASL
+669 MEKAKLASI

-753 SNAFSIGERRSA
+753 SNAFSIGERRNA
-765 IAELQKIIPDYHAS
+765 IAELQKIIPDYHAT
-779 ISKEGKL
+779 IKNEGKL
-786 FNENTKSIND
+786 YEENANAIDD

-815 EIEKKRLELKQTERR
+815 EIAKKRLELKQTERR
-830 KVNNIKHVNAEI
+830 KVNNIKYVNAEI

-848 YKSQGTYLFR
+848 YRSR
-858 DIFTGKMKEA
+858 KEFSSFGFGSGQVTEGNRQLA
-868 GDANHKLQNKL
+868 NKL
-879 DERAVHEKALKAAQ
+879 IERAAHEKALKAAQ

-898 LDARKRELDKL
+898 LDARERELVKL

-922 LTINGGGTGG
+922 LTINSGG
-932 NSGTGGN
+932 NGSGN
-939 GGNGGNGGGNGGNGG
+939 GGNGSGNGGGNGGNGG

-1039 AESKRLVDVQER
+1039 AESKRLADVQER

-1093 RQYHQDRLAIIHEH
+1093 RQYHQDRLAIIQEH

-1121 ELEAV
+1121 ELESV
-1126 RQNEEDKK
+1126 HQNEEDKK

-1147 ADSASGQMAAVQAMY
+1147 ADSASGQMAAVQTMY

-1419 DQLSLVLAQGIH
+1419 DHLSFVLAQGIH
-1431 AKCYIDGD
+1431 AKCYIDGE

-1450 KLKSHT
+1450 KLNSRT

>member
-1 MLLLVHKPK
+1 
-10 VAFFMATT
+10 MATT

-40 KTLDDLKQKKAEALK
+40 KNLDDLKQKKAEALK

-77 VNAYRSKVSDTINT
+77 VNAYRSRVSDTINT

-155 AEATRRAENFDQ
+155 AEATRRAENFEQ

-185 ELETSLKLVNEQLAN
+185 ELQTSLKLVNEQLAN

-214 AKSLKKEIA
+214 AKLLKKEIA

-279 NVTKYTGQAIEEVEV
+279 NVTKYTGQAIGEVEE
-294 MNESFKKMDTRT
+294 MNESFKKMNTRT

-313 LAQDAGRLGIT
+313 LAQDAGRLSIT
-324 NREMIEEFVD
+324 NREMVEEFVD
-334 GSDKINVALGD
+334 GGDKINVALGD

-352 AKIGK
+352 EKIGK

-522 ATATQSYQ
+522 ATATQSYK

-615 ATMIKEKAWLVIR
+615 ATMIKEAAHSAIKKAGIALDYAAVA
-628 NTSKVLNVAL
+628 SKN
-638 TASTRLLRSA
+638 LLKAA
-648 LLALELTYKR
+648 LLALRATWALLTGGMK
-658 LRYGVEAYRLA
+658 AYNATMAR
-669 MEKAKLASL
+669 AKILSI
-678 TNPWAAL
+678 TNPWSAL

-786 FNENTKSIND
+786 FNENTNAIND

-815 EIEKKRLELKQTERR
+815 EIAKKRLELKQTVRR

-842 KAHPEA
+842 GSHPKA
-848 YKSQGTYLFR
+848 YRSYGTYMYVDEL
-858 DIFTGKMKEA
+858 T
-868 GDANHKLQNKL
+868 GDAKELDGNRLLQKKL

-898 LDARKRELDKL
+898 LDAEDRELAKL

-922 LTINGGGTGG
+922 LTINGGGNG
-932 NSGTGGN
+932 SGN
-939 GGNGGNGGGNGGNGG
+939 GGTGGGNGGNGG

-976 KHTLDTDE
+976 KYTLDTDE

-1093 RQYHQDRLAIIHEH
+1093 RQYHQDRLAIIQEH

-1147 ADSASGQMAAVQAMY
+1147 ADSASGQMAAVQTMY

-1431 AKCYIDGD
+1431 AECYIDGEL
-1439 DGIAKNLDHYK
+1439 GIARNLDRYN

>member
-1 MLLLVHKPK
+1 
-10 VAFFMATT
+10 MATT

-40 KTLDDLKQKKAEALK
+40 KNLDDLKQKKAESLK

-77 VNAYRSKVSDTINT
+77 VNAYRSRVSDTINT

-155 AEATRRAENFDQ
+155 AEATRRAENFEQ

-207 YRELTEK
+207 YHELTEK
-214 AKSLKKEIA
+214 AKLLKKEIA

-279 NVTKYTGQAIEEVEV
+279 NVTKYTGQAIGEVEE
-294 MNESFKKMDTRT
+294 MNESFKKMNTRT

-313 LAQDAGRLGIT
+313 LAQDAGRLSIT
-324 NREMIEEFVD
+324 NREMVEEFVD
-334 GSDKINVALGD
+334 GGDKINVALGD

-352 AKIGK
+352 EKIGK

-522 ATATQSYQ
+522 ATATQSYK

-615 ATMIKEKAWLVIR
+615 ATMIKEAAHSAIKKAGIALDYAAVA
-628 NTSKVLNVAL
+628 SKN
-638 TASTRLLRSA
+638 LLKAA
-648 LLALELTYKR
+648 LLALRATWALLTGGMK
-658 LRYGVEAYRLA
+658 AYNATMAR
-669 MEKAKLASL
+669 AKILSI
-678 TNPWAAL
+678 TNPWSAL

-724 KQQEA
+724 EQQEA

-786 FNENTKSIND
+786 FNENTNAIND

-815 EIEKKRLELKQTERR
+815 EIAKKRLELKQTVRR

-842 KAHPEA
+842 EAHPEA
-848 YKSQGTYLFR
+848 YKSQGTYVLR
-858 DIFTGKMKEA
+858 DSFSGKIEKK
-868 GDANHKLQNKL
+868 GDVNHKLQNKL

-893 SGLRI
+893 SELRI

-922 LTINGGGTGG
+922 LTIND
-932 NSGTGGN
+932 GGN
-939 GGNGGNGGGNGGNGG
+939 GSGNGGNGGGNGGNGG
-954 GNSNTTKTDPKK
+954 GNSNTTNTDPKK

-1039 AESKRLVDVQER
+1039 AESERLVDVQER

-1082 EEYNEKLKEAE
+1082 KEYNEKLKETE
-1093 RQYHQDRLAIIHEH
+1093 IQYHRDRLAIIQEH

-1121 ELEAV
+1121 ELESV

-1134 NAQMEVLE
+1134 NAQMKVLE

-1147 ADSASGQMAAVQAMY
+1147 ANSASVQMAAVQAMY
-1162 EQQLITYEQFQ
+1162 EQQLITYEQYQ

-1191 QQAFDTVNTM
+1191 QQAFNTVNTM

-1224 DKQIEA
+1224 EKQIEA
-1230 AGNNSAKR
+1230 AGNNSEKKKR
-1238 KKLEEK
+1238 LEEK

-1255 ANKRAMVIQLAQA
+1255 ANKRAMVIQIAQA
-1268 VASTAMAAI
+1268 TAQTAQSAI
-1277 NAYSSAAQVPFVGYI
+1277 NAYSSAAAIPIVGHI

-1431 AKCYIDGD
+1431 AECYIDGEL
-1439 DGIAKNLDHYK
+1439 GIARNLDRYN

>member
-1 MLLLVHKPK
+1 
-10 VAFFMATT
+10 MATT

-127 EHLERCKARINE
+127 EHLERCKTRINE

-352 AKIGK
+352 EKIGK

-522 ATATQSYQ
+522 ATATQSYK

-615 ATMIKEKAWLVIR
+615 ATMIKEKAWMVIR
-628 NTSKVLNVAL
+628 NTSNALNIAL
-638 TASTRLLRSA
+638 TASTNLFKSA

-669 MEKAKLASL
+669 MEKAELASI

-765 IAELQKIIPDYHAS
+765 IAELQKIIPEYHAT
-779 ISKEGKL
+779 IKNEGKL
-786 FNENTKSIND
+786 YEENANAIDD

-815 EIEKKRLELKQTERR
+815 EIAKKRLELKQTERR
-830 KVNNIKHVNAEI
+830 KVNNIKHVNAEL

-848 YKSQGTYLFR
+848 YRSR
-858 DIFTGKMKEA
+858 KEFSSFGFGSGQVTEGNRQLA
-868 GDANHKLQNKL
+868 NKL
-879 DERAVHEKALKAAQ
+879 IERAAHEKALKAAQ
-893 SGLRI
+893 SDLRI
-898 LDARKRELDKL
+898 LDARERELTKL

-914 GLRKAFAD
+914 GLRKAFSD
-922 LTINGGGTGG
+922 LTINGGGNGSG
-932 NSGTGGN
+932 NGSGNGGTGG
-939 GGNGGNGGGNGGNGG
+939 GYGGNGG

-1093 RQYHQDRLAIIHEH
+1093 RQYHQDRLAIIQEH

-1147 ADSASGQMAAVQAMY
+1147 ADSASGQMAAVQTMY

-1431 AKCYIDGD
+1431 AECYIDGEL
-1439 DGIAKNLDHYK
+1439 GIARNLDHYK

>member
-1 MLLLVHKPK
+1 
-10 VAFFMATT
+10 MATT

-40 KTLDDLKQKKAEALK
+40 KNLDDLKQKKAEALK

-77 VNAYRSKVSDTINT
+77 VNAYRSRVSDTINT

-522 ATATQSYQ
+522 ATATQSYK

-669 MEKAKLASL
+669 MEKAKLASI

-685 ATVLTVVGVAVYSAV
+685 ATVLTVVGIAVYSAV

-786 FNENTKSIND
+786 FNENTNAIND

-815 EIEKKRLELKQTERR
+815 EIAKKRLELKQTVRR

-842 KAHPEA
+842 EAHPEA
-848 YKSQGTYLFR
+848 YRSR
-858 DIFTGKMKEA
+858 KEFSSFGFGSGQVTEGNRQLA
-868 GDANHKLQNKL
+868 NKL
-879 DERAVHEKALKAAQ
+879 IERAAHEKALKAAQ
-893 SGLRI
+893 SDLRT
-898 LDARKRELDKL
+898 LDAQERELVKL

-922 LTINGGGTGG
+922 LTINGGGNGSGNGGTG
-932 NSGTGGN
+932 GGN
-939 GGNGGNGGGNGGNGG
+939 GGNGGGTGGGNGGNGG

-1025 DTTQTQQSMVDAAI
+1025 DTTQTQQSMVDASI

-1060 TRAYNAE
+1060 TRAYNTE

-1082 EEYNEKLKEAE
+1082 KEYNEKLKEAE
-1093 RQYHQDRLAIIHEH
+1093 IQYHRDRLAIIQEH

-1121 ELEAV
+1121 ELESV

-1134 NAQMEVLE
+1134 NAQMKVLE

-1147 ADSASGQMAAVQAMY
+1147 ANSASGQMAAVQAMY
-1162 EQQLITYEQFQ
+1162 EQQLITYEQYQ

-1191 QQAFDTVNTM
+1191 QQAFSTVNTM

-1224 DKQIEA
+1224 EKQIEA
-1230 AGNNSAKR
+1230 AGNNSEKKKR
-1238 KKLEEK
+1238 LEEK

-1255 ANKRAMVIQLAQA
+1255 ANKRAMVIQIAQA
-1268 VASTAMAAI
+1268 TAQTAQSAI
-1277 NAYSSAAQVPFVGYI
+1277 NAYSSAAAIPIVGHI

-1431 AKCYIDGD
+1431 AKCYIDGE

-1450 KLKSHT
+1450 KLNSRT

>member
-1 MLLLVHKPK
+1 
-10 VAFFMATT
+10 MATT

-40 KTLDDLKQKKAEALK
+40 KNLDDLKQKKAEALK

-77 VNAYRSKVSDTINT
+77 VNAYRSRVSDTINT

-155 AEATRRAENFDQ
+155 AEATRRAENFEQ

-279 NVTKYTGQAIEEVEV
+279 NVTKYTGQAIGEVEE
-294 MNESFKKMDTRT
+294 MNESFKKMNTRT

-522 ATATQSYQ
+522 ATATQSYK

-572 KYSVSLTSM
+572 KYSVSLTSI

-939 GGNGGNGGGNGGNGG
+939 GGNGGGNGGNGG

-1107 GGDEYDEQKWLLDK
+1107 GGDEYDEQKWLLNK
-1121 ELEAV
+1121 KLEAV

-1450 KLKSHT
+1450 KLNSRT

>member
-1 MLLLVHKPK
+1 MVHKPK

-40 KTLDDLKQKKAEALK
+40 KNLDDLKQKKAEALK

-77 VNAYRSKVSDTINT
+77 VNAYRSRVSDTINT

-155 AEATRRAENFDQ
+155 AEATRRAENFEQ

-207 YRELTEK
+207 YHELTEK
-214 AKSLKKEIA
+214 AKLLKKEIA

-279 NVTKYTGQAIEEVEV
+279 NVTKYTGQAIGEVEE
-294 MNESFKKMDTRT
+294 MNESFKKMNTRT

-313 LAQDAGRLGIT
+313 LAQDAGRLSIT
-324 NREMIEEFVD
+324 NREMVEEFVD
-334 GSDKINVALGD
+334 GGDKINVALGD

-352 AKIGK
+352 EKIGK

-522 ATATQSYQ
+522 ATATKSYK

-590 EYVSKHIVVLAALA
+590 EYVPKHIVVLAALA

-615 ATMIKEKAWLVIR
+615 ATMIKEAAHSAIKKAGIALDYAAVA
-628 NTSKVLNVAL
+628 SKN
-638 TASTRLLRSA
+638 LLKAA
-648 LLALELTYKR
+648 LLALRATWALLTGGMK
-658 LRYGVEAYRLA
+658 AYNATMAR
-669 MEKAKLASL
+669 AKILSI
-678 TNPWAAL
+678 TNPWSAL

-765 IAELQKIIPDYHAS
+765 IAKLQKIIPDYHAS

-786 FNENTKSIND
+786 FNENTNAIND

-815 EIEKKRLELKQTERR
+815 EIAKKRLELKQTVRR

-842 KAHPEA
+842 GSHPKA
-848 YKSQGTYLFR
+848 YRSYGTYMYVDEL
-858 DIFTGKMKEA
+858 T
-868 GDANHKLQNKL
+868 GDAKELDGNRLLQKKL

-898 LDARKRELDKL
+898 LDAEDRELAKL
-909 INSDE
+909 INSDD

-922 LTINGGGTGG
+922 LTINGGGNG
-932 NSGTGGN
+932 SGN

-1039 AESKRLVDVQER
+1039 AESKRLADVQER

-1067 QMSLLQQRTQGLLTE
+1067 QMTLLKQRTQGLLTE
-1082 EEYNEKLKEAE
+1082 EKYNEKLKEAE
-1093 RQYHQDRLAIIHEH
+1093 IQYHRDRLAIIQEH
-1107 GGDEYDEQKWLLDK
+1107 GGDEYDEQKWLLDN
-1121 ELEAV
+1121 ELESV

-1134 NAQMEVLE
+1134 KAQMEVLE

-1147 ADSASGQMAAVQAMY
+1147 ANSASGQMAAVQAMY
-1162 EQQLITYEQFQ
+1162 EQQLITYEQYQ

-1186 RKAIM
+1186 RRAIM
-1191 QQAFDTVNTM
+1191 QQAFSTVNTM
-1201 LSAASSYSQACSDLE
+1201 LSAASSYAQACSDLE

-1224 DKQIEA
+1224 EKQIEA
-1230 AGNNSAKR
+1230 AGNNSEKKKR
-1238 KKLEEK
+1238 LEEK
-1244 RDKELAAAKKK
+1244 RDKELAAAR
-1255 ANKRAMVIQLAQA
+1255 KRP
-1268 VASTAMAAI
+1268 T
-1277 NAYSSAAQVPFVGYI
+1277 SA
-1292 LAPIAAATA
+1292 LW
-1301 VAAGMLQIATIKKQ
+1301 
-1315 QQAQEAG
+1315 
-1322 YYEGGFT
+1322 
-1329 GGSSYRRKAGIVH
+1329 
-1342 EGEFVANHN
+1342 
-1351 AVNNPQVLPAL
+1351 
-1362 QLIDEAQRNNTVGSL
+1362 
-1377 TAADISRSLGQG
+1377 
-1389 GATVVSAPSVTVNTD
+1389 
-1404 NSELNA
+1404 
-1410 TLGEARDVI
+1410 
-1419 DQLSLVLAQGIH
+1419 
-1431 AKCYIDGD
+1431 
-1439 DGIAKNLDHYK
+1439 
-1450 KLKSHT
+1450 

>member
-1 MLLLVHKPK
+1 M
-10 VAFFMATT
+10 
-18 QTFETIVTLNAQ
+18 
-30 QAKDEMAALK
+30 
-40 KTLDDLKQKKAEALK
+40 
-55 DSGTSVNDI
+55 
-64 KQINKEIRKAEDH
+64 
-77 VNAYRSKVSDTINT
+77 
-91 LQNLSTASIGE
+91 
-102 IEKVS
+102 
-107 RVLKQQMKSAT
+107 
-118 NPEDYKRLE
+118 
-127 EHLERCKARINE
+127 
-139 LKQPISAT
+139 
-147 LSQYNTAI
+147 
-155 AEATRRAENFDQ
+155 
-167 ENALI
+167 
-172 DRTLKNISGSTAL
+172 
-185 ELETSLKLVNEQLAN
+185 
-200 THRGTEE
+200 
-207 YRELTEK
+207 
-214 AKSLKKEIA
+214 
-223 AVGAEQ
+223 
-229 DLTKSK
+229 
-235 WSKFVN
+235 
-241 IFNTNWGAIT
+241 
-251 QGLAAVTGLSATVR
+251 
-265 DCTNKYAAMNQEMF
+265 
-279 NVTKYTGQAIEEVEV
+279 
-294 MNESFKKMDTRT
+294 
-306 ARGELNR
+306 
-313 LAQDAGRLGIT
+313 
-324 NREMIEEFVD
+324 
-334 GSDKINVALGD
+334 
-345 DLGDDAV
+345 
-352 AKIGK
+352 
-357 LAQMFGEDKTKGL
+357 
-370 RGAMLATGS
+370 
-379 AVNDLAQSS
+379 
-388 SANAGYIVDFTAD
+388 
-401 LSGVARQAGMTQ
+401 
-413 AQIMGLA
+413 
-420 SALDQ
+420 
-425 NMQDE
+425 
-430 ATSSTVFSQLITK
+430 
-443 MFQEPMKFAKLAGVE
+443 
-458 VSTFTTM
+458 
-465 LKTDANGALLE
+465 
-476 FLQAMSNRGGFDQLA
+476 
-491 PMFSQMGLEGTRAVG
+491 
-506 VLSSVASNL
+506 
-515 DQVREAQ
+515 
-522 ATATQSYQ
+522 
-530 DGTSVLNEFNVQNNT
+530 
-545 VQAGLDKAKKQF
+545 
-557 DDMCIELGEKLMPIA
+557 
-572 KYSVSLTSM
+572 
-581 GIKTLYVLI
+581 
-590 EYVSKHIVVLAALA
+590 AALA

-615 ATMIKEKAWLVIR
+615 ATMIKDAAHNAIKKAGI
-628 NTSKVLNVAL
+628 AL
-638 TASTRLLRSA
+638 DYAKEAATRLLKSA

-753 SNAFSIGERRSA
+753 SNAFSIGERRNA
-765 IAELQKIIPDYHAS
+765 IAELQKIIPDYHAT
-779 ISKEGKL
+779 IKNEGKL
-786 FNENTKSIND
+786 YEENANAIDD

-815 EIEKKRLELKQTERR
+815 EIAKKRLELKQTERR
-830 KVNNIKHVNAEI
+830 KVNNIKYVNAEI

-848 YKSQGTYLFR
+848 YRSR
-858 DIFTGKMKEA
+858 KEFSSFGFGSGQVTEGNRQLA
-868 GDANHKLQNKL
+868 NKL
-879 DERAVHEKALKAAQ
+879 IERAAHEKALKAAQ
-893 SGLRI
+893 SDLRI
-898 LDARKRELDKL
+898 LDARERELTKL

-914 GLRKAFAD
+914 GLRKAFSD
-922 LTINGGGTGG
+922 LTINGGGNG
-932 NSGTGGN
+932 SGN

-1067 QMSLLQQRTQGLLTE
+1067 QMTLLKQRTQGLLTE
-1082 EEYNEKLKEAE
+1082 EKYNEKLKEAE
-1093 RQYHQDRLAIIHEH
+1093 IQYHRDRLAIIQEH
-1107 GGDEYDEQKWLLDK
+1107 GGDEYDEQKWLLDN
-1121 ELEAV
+1121 ELESV

-1134 NAQMEVLE
+1134 NAQMKVLE

-1147 ADSASGQMAAVQAMY
+1147 ANSASGQMAAVQAMY

-1255 ANKRAMVIQLAQA
+1255 ANKRAMVIQIAQA
-1268 VASTAMAAI
+1268 TAQTAQSAI
-1277 NAYSSAAQVPFVGYI
+1277 NAYSSAAAIPIVGHI

-1351 AVNNPQVLPAL
+1351 AVNNPLVLPAL

-1450 KLKSHT
+1450 KLNSRT

>member
-1 MLLLVHKPK
+1 
-10 VAFFMATT
+10 MATT

-40 KTLDDLKQKKAEALK
+40 KNLDDLKQKKAEALK

-107 RVLKQQMKSAT
+107 RILKQQMKSAT
-118 NPEDYKRLE
+118 NPAEYKRLE
-127 EHLERCKARINE
+127 EHLESCKARINE

-155 AEATRRAENFDQ
+155 AEATRRAENFEQ

-172 DRTLKNISGSTAL
+172 DHTLKNISGSTAL

-207 YRELTEK
+207 YHELTKK

-279 NVTKYTGQAIEEVEV
+279 NVTKYTGQAIEEVEE

-522 ATATQSYQ
+522 ATATQSYK

-615 ATMIKEKAWLVIR
+615 VTMIKEKAW
-628 NTSKVLNVAL
+628 SAAQKVGNAIKVATVATTKLLNAAL
-638 TASTRLLRSA
+638 TALQ
-648 LLALELTYKR
+648 LTYTR
-658 LRYGVEAYRLA
+658 LRYGADAYRLA
-669 MEKAKLASL
+669 MEKAKLASI

-753 SNAFSIGERRSA
+753 SNAFSIGERRNA
-765 IAELQKIIPDYHAS
+765 IAELQKIIPDYHAT
-779 ISKEGKL
+779 IKNEGKL
-786 FNENTKSIND
+786 YEENANAIDD

-815 EIEKKRLELKQTERR
+815 EIAKKRLELKQTERR
-830 KVNNIKHVNAEI
+830 KVNNIKYVNAEI

-848 YKSQGTYLFR
+848 YRSR
-858 DIFTGKMKEA
+858 KEFSSFGFGSGQVTEGNRQLA
-868 GDANHKLQNKL
+868 NKL
-879 DERAVHEKALKAAQ
+879 IERAAHEKALKATQ
-893 SGLRI
+893 SDLRV
-898 LDARKRELDKL
+898 LDAQERELTKL

-922 LTINGGGTGG
+922 LTINSGG
-932 NSGTGGN
+932 NGSGN

-1039 AESKRLVDVQER
+1039 AESKRLADVQER

-1107 GGDEYDEQKWLLDK
+1107 GGDEYDEQKWLVDK

-1351 AVNNPQVLPAL
+1351 AVNNQQVLPAL

-1410 TLGEARDVI
+1410 TLSEARDVI
-1419 DQLSLVLAQGIH
+1419 DHLSFVLAQGIH
-1431 AKCYIDGD
+1431 AKCYIDGE

-1450 KLKSHT
+1450 KLNSRT

>member
-1 MLLLVHKPK
+1 
-10 VAFFMATT
+10 MATT

-40 KTLDDLKQKKAEALK
+40 KNLDDLKQKKAEALK

-77 VNAYRSKVSDTINT
+77 VNAYRSRVSDTINT

-155 AEATRRAENFDQ
+155 AEATRRAENFEQ

-207 YRELTEK
+207 YHELTEK
-214 AKSLKKEIA
+214 AKLLKKEIA

-251 QGLAAVTGLSATVR
+251 QGLAAVTGLSATVC

-294 MNESFKKMDTRT
+294 MNESFKKMNTRT

-313 LAQDAGRLGIT
+313 LAQDAGRLSIT
-324 NREMIEEFVD
+324 NREMVEEFVD
-334 GSDKINVALGD
+334 GGDKINVALGD

-352 AKIGK
+352 EKIGK

-522 ATATQSYQ
+522 ATATQSYK

-615 ATMIKEKAWLVIR
+615 ATMIKETAHSAIKKAGIALDYAAVA
-628 NTSKVLNVAL
+628 SKN
-638 TASTRLLRSA
+638 LLKAA
-648 LLALELTYKR
+648 LLALRATWALLTGGMK
-658 LRYGVEAYRLA
+658 AYNATMAR
-669 MEKAKLASL
+669 AKILSI
-678 TNPWAAL
+678 TNPWSAL

-786 FNENTKSIND
+786 FNENTNAIND

-815 EIEKKRLELKQTERR
+815 EIAKKRLELKQTVRR

-842 KAHPEA
+842 EAHPEA
-848 YKSQGTYLFR
+848 YKSQGTYVLR
-858 DIFTGKMKEA
+858 DSFSGKIEKK
-868 GDANHKLQNKL
+868 GDVNHKLQNKL

-893 SGLRI
+893 SELRI

-922 LTINGGGTGG
+922 LTINGGGNG
-932 NSGTGGN
+932 SGN

-954 GNSNTTKTDPKK
+954 GNSNTTNTDPKK

-1039 AESKRLVDVQER
+1039 AESERLVDVQER

-1060 TRAYNAE
+1060 MRAYNAE

-1082 EEYNEKLKEAE
+1082 KEYNEKLKEAE
-1093 RQYHQDRLAIIHEH
+1093 IQYHRDRLAIIQEH

-1121 ELEAV
+1121 ELESV

-1134 NAQMEVLE
+1134 NAQMKVLE

-1147 ADSASGQMAAVQAMY
+1147 ANSASGQMAAVQAMY
-1162 EQQLITYEQFQ
+1162 EQQLITYEQYQ

-1191 QQAFDTVNTM
+1191 QQAFNTVNTM

-1224 DKQIEA
+1224 EKQIEA
-1230 AGNNSAKR
+1230 AGNNSEKKKR
-1238 KKLEEK
+1238 LEEK

-1255 ANKRAMVIQLAQA
+1255 ANKRAMVIQIAQA
-1268 VASTAMAAI
+1268 TAQTAQSAI
-1277 NAYSSAAQVPFVGYI
+1277 NAYSSAAAIPIVGHI

-1431 AKCYIDGD
+1431 AECYIDGEL
-1439 DGIAKNLDHYK
+1439 GIARNLDRYN

>member
-1 MLLLVHKPK
+1 
-10 VAFFMATT
+10 MATT

-40 KTLDDLKQKKAEALK
+40 KNLDDLKQKKAEALK

-77 VNAYRSKVSDTINT
+77 VNAYRSRVSDTINT

-155 AEATRRAENFDQ
+155 AEATRRAENFEQ

-522 ATATQSYQ
+522 ATATQSYK

-572 KYSVSLTSM
+572 KYSVSLTSI

-615 ATMIKEKAWLVIR
+615 AKMIKDAAHNAIKKAGI
-628 NTSKVLNVAL
+628 AL
-638 TASTRLLRSA
+638 DYAKEAATRLLKSA

-922 LTINGGGTGG
+922 LTINGGGNG
-932 NSGTGGN
+932 SGN

-1039 AESKRLVDVQER
+1039 AESKRLADVQER

-1082 EEYNEKLKEAE
+1082 DEYNEKLKEAE

-1147 ADSASGQMAAVQAMY
+1147 ANSASGQMAAVQAMY

-1410 TLGEARDVI
+1410 TLSEARDVI

-1450 KLKSHT
+1450 KLNSRT

>member
-1 MLLLVHKPK
+1 
-10 VAFFMATT
+10 MATT

-40 KTLDDLKQKKAEALK
+40 KNLDNLKQKKAEALK

-77 VNAYRSKVSDTINT
+77 VNAYRSRVSDTINT

-279 NVTKYTGQAIEEVEV
+279 NVTKYTGQAIGEVEE

-615 ATMIKEKAWLVIR
+615 ATMIKEKAWSVIR
-628 NTSKVLNVAL
+628 NTSNALNIAL
-638 TASTRLLRSA
+638 TASTNLFKSA

-765 IAELQKIIPDYHAS
+765 IAELQKIIPDYHAT
-779 ISKEGKL
+779 IKNEGKL
-786 FNENTKSIND
+786 YEENANAIDD

-815 EIEKKRLELKQTERR
+815 EIAKKRLELKQTERR
-830 KVNNIKHVNAEI
+830 KVNNIKHVNAEL

-848 YKSQGTYLFR
+848 YRSR
-858 DIFTGKMKEA
+858 KEFSSFGFGSGQVTEGNRQLA
-868 GDANHKLQNKL
+868 NKL
-879 DERAVHEKALKAAQ
+879 IERAAHEKALKAAQ
-893 SGLRI
+893 SDLRI
-898 LDARKRELDKL
+898 LDARERELTKL

-914 GLRKAFAD
+914 GLRKAFSD
-922 LTINGGGTGG
+922 LTINGGGNG
-932 NSGTGGN
+932 SGN

-1067 QMSLLQQRTQGLLTE
+1067 QMALLQQRTQGLLTE

-1093 RQYHQDRLAIIHEH
+1093 RQYHQDRLAIIKEH

-1351 AVNNPQVLPAL
+1351 AVNNQVLPAL

-1404 NSELNA
+1404 NLELNA

-1450 KLKSHT
+1450 KLNSRT

>member
-1 MLLLVHKPK
+1 
-10 VAFFMATT
+10 MATT

-40 KTLDDLKQKKAEALK
+40 KNLDDLKQKKAEALK

-77 VNAYRSKVSDTINT
+77 VNAYRSRVSDTINT

-155 AEATRRAENFDQ
+155 AEATRRAENFEQ

-279 NVTKYTGQAIEEVEV
+279 NVTKYTGQAIGEVEE
-294 MNESFKKMDTRT
+294 MNESFKKMNTRT

-313 LAQDAGRLGIT
+313 LAQDAGRLSIT
-324 NREMIEEFVD
+324 NREMVEEFVD
-334 GSDKINVALGD
+334 GGDKINVALGD

-352 AKIGK
+352 EKIGK

-522 ATATQSYQ
+522 ATATQSYK

-615 ATMIKEKAWLVIR
+615 ATMIKDAAHNAIKKDGI
-628 NTSKVLNVAL
+628 AL
-638 TASTRLLRSA
+638 DYAKEAATRLLKSA

-669 MEKAKLASL
+669 MEKAKLASI

-685 ATVLTVVGVAVYSAV
+685 AMVLTVVGVAVYSAV

-706 KKAVHDNLQSV
+706 KKAIHDNLQSV

-786 FNENTKSIND
+786 FNENTNAIND

-815 EIEKKRLELKQTERR
+815 EIAKKRLELKQTVRR

-842 KAHPEA
+842 EAHPEA
-848 YKSQGTYLFR
+848 YRSR
-858 DIFTGKMKEA
+858 KEFSSFGFGSGQVTEGNRQLA
-868 GDANHKLQNKL
+868 NKL
-879 DERAVHEKALKAAQ
+879 IERAAHEKALKAAQ
-893 SGLRI
+893 SELRV
-898 LDARKRELDKL
+898 LDARGRELVKL

-922 LTINGGGTGG
+922 LTINGGGNG
-932 NSGTGGN
+932 SGN
-939 GGNGGNGGGNGGNGG
+939 GGTGGGNGGNGG

-1015 LVDLQTKYDQ
+1015 LVDLQTKYNQ
-1025 DTTQTQQSMVDAAI
+1025 DTTQTQQSMVDASI

-1060 TRAYNAE
+1060 TRAYNTE

-1082 EEYNEKLKEAE
+1082 EKYNEKLKEAE
-1093 RQYHQDRLAIIHEH
+1093 IQYHRDRLAIIQEH
-1107 GGDEYDEQKWLLDK
+1107 GGDEYDEQKWLLDN
-1121 ELEAV
+1121 ELESV

-1134 NAQMEVLE
+1134 KAQMEVLE

-1147 ADSASGQMAAVQAMY
+1147 ANSASGQMAAVQAMY
-1162 EQQLITYEQFQ
+1162 EQQLITYEQYQ

-1186 RKAIM
+1186 RRAIM
-1191 QQAFDTVNTM
+1191 QQAFSTVNTM
-1201 LSAASSYSQACSDLE
+1201 LSAASSYAQACSDLE

-1224 DKQIEA
+1224 EKQIEA
-1230 AGNNSAKR
+1230 AGNNSEKKKR
-1238 KKLEEK
+1238 LEEK

-1255 ANKRAMVIQLAQA
+1255 ANKRAMVIQIAQA
-1268 VASTAMAAI
+1268 TAQTAQSAI
-1277 NAYSSAAQVPFVGYI
+1277 NAYSSAAAIPIVGHI

-1410 TLGEARDVI
+1410 TLSEARDVI

-1450 KLKSHT
+1450 KLNSRT

>member
-1 MLLLVHKPK
+1 
-10 VAFFMATT
+10 MATT

-77 VNAYRSKVSDTINT
+77 VNAYRSRVSDTINT

-185 ELETSLKLVNEQLAN
+185 ELETSLKLVNEQLVN

-207 YRELTEK
+207 YRKLTEK
-214 AKSLKKEIA
+214 AKLLKKEIA

-279 NVTKYTGQAIEEVEV
+279 NVTKYTGQAIEEVEE
-294 MNESFKKMDTRT
+294 MNENFKKINTRT

-324 NREMIEEFVD
+324 NREMVEEFVD
-334 GSDKINVALGD
+334 GGDKINVALAD
-345 DLGDDAV
+345 DLGADAV

-522 ATATQSYQ
+522 ATATQSYK

-590 EYVSKHIVVLAALA
+590 EYVSKHIVVLATLA
-604 TTMLVYNNVLT
+604 TTILVYNNVLT

-753 SNAFSIGERRSA
+753 SNAFSIRERRSA
-765 IAELQKIIPDYHAS
+765 IAELQKIIPDYHAT
-779 ISKEGKL
+779 IKNEGKL
-786 FNENTKSIND
+786 YEENANAIDD

-815 EIEKKRLELKQTERR
+815 ILAKEVLELKQTERR

-842 KAHPEA
+842 EAHPEA

-868 GDANHKLQNKL
+868 GDANHKLQKKL
-879 DERAVHEKALKAAQ
+879 DERAVHEKALEETRSKLRIKAAQ
-893 SGLRI
+893 G
-898 LDARKRELDKL
+898 RELDKL

-914 GLRKAFAD
+914 GLRKAFAN
-922 LTINGGGTGG
+922 LTINGGGNG
-932 NSGTGGN
+932 SGN

-1067 QMSLLQQRTQGLLTE
+1067 QMTLLQQRTQGLLTE

-1093 RQYHQDRLAIIHEH
+1093 RQYHRDRLAIIQEH
-1107 GGDEYDEQKWLLDK
+1107 GGDEYDEQKWILDK
-1121 ELEAV
+1121 ELETV

-1147 ADSASGQMAAVQAMY
+1147 ADSASGQMAAVQTMY

-1351 AVNNPQVLPAL
+1351 AVNNPQILPAL
-1362 QLIDEAQRNNTVGSL
+1362 QLINEAQRNNTVGSL

-1404 NSELNA
+1404 NSELNT
-1410 TLGEARDVI
+1410 TLSEARDVI

-1450 KLKSHT
+1450 KINSRT

>member
-1 MLLLVHKPK
+1 
-10 VAFFMATT
+10 MATT

-40 KTLDDLKQKKAEALK
+40 KNLDDLKQKKAEALK

-107 RVLKQQMKSAT
+107 RILKQQMKSAT
-118 NPEDYKRLE
+118 NPAEYKRLE
-127 EHLERCKARINE
+127 EHLESCKARINE

-155 AEATRRAENFDQ
+155 AEATRRAENFEQ

-172 DRTLKNISGSTAL
+172 DHTLKNISGSTAL

-207 YRELTEK
+207 YHELTKK

-522 ATATQSYQ
+522 ATATKSYK

-615 ATMIKEKAWLVIR
+615 ATMIKEKAW
-628 NTSKVLNVAL
+628 SAAQKVGNAIKVATVATTKLLNAAL
-638 TASTRLLRSA
+638 TALQ
-648 LLALELTYKR
+648 LTYTR
-658 LRYGVEAYRLA
+658 LRYGADAYRLA
-669 MEKAKLASL
+669 MEKAKLASI

-753 SNAFSIGERRSA
+753 SNAFSIGERRNA
-765 IAELQKIIPDYHAS
+765 IAELQKIIPDYHAT
-779 ISKEGKL
+779 IKNEGKL
-786 FNENTKSIND
+786 YEENANAIDD

-815 EIEKKRLELKQTERR
+815 EIAKKRLELKQTERR

-848 YKSQGTYLFR
+848 YRSR
-858 DIFTGKMKEA
+858 KEFSSFGFGSGQVTEGNRQLA
-868 GDANHKLQNKL
+868 NKL
-879 DERAVHEKALKAAQ
+879 IERAAHEKDLKAAQ
-893 SGLRI
+893 SDLRI
-898 LDARKRELDKL
+898 LDARERELTKL

-914 GLRKAFAD
+914 GLRKAFSD
-922 LTINGGGTGG
+922 LTINGGGNG
-932 NSGTGGN
+932 SGN

-1067 QMSLLQQRTQGLLTE
+1067 QMALLQQRTQGLLTE

-1093 RQYHQDRLAIIHEH
+1093 RQYHQDRLAIIKEH

-1351 AVNNPQVLPAL
+1351 AVNNQQVLPAL

-1431 AKCYIDGD
+1431 AECYIDGEL
-1439 DGIAKNLDHYK
+1439 GIARNLDRYN

>member
-1 MLLLVHKPK
+1 
-10 VAFFMATT
+10 MATT

>member
-1 MLLLVHKPK
+1 
-10 VAFFMATT
+10 MATT

-40 KTLDDLKQKKAEALK
+40 KNLDDLKQKKAEALK

-77 VNAYRSKVSDTINT
+77 VNAYRSRVSDTINT

-155 AEATRRAENFDQ
+155 AEATRRAENFEQ

-279 NVTKYTGQAIEEVEV
+279 NVTKYTGQAIGEVEE
-294 MNESFKKMDTRT
+294 MNESFKKMNTRT

-313 LAQDAGRLGIT
+313 LAQDAGRLSIT
-324 NREMIEEFVD
+324 NREMVEEFVD
-334 GSDKINVALGD
+334 GGDKINVALGD

-352 AKIGK
+352 EKIGK

-522 ATATQSYQ
+522 ATATQSYK

-604 TTMLVYNNVLT
+604 TTMLFYNNVLT
-615 ATMIKEKAWLVIR
+615 ATMIKEATHNAIK
-628 NTSKVLNVAL
+628 KVGIAL
-638 TASTRLLRSA
+638 DYAKEAATRLLRSA

-669 MEKAKLASL
+669 MEKAKAASL

-706 KKAVHDNLQSV
+706 KKAIHDNLQSV

-786 FNENTKSIND
+786 FNENTNAIND

-815 EIEKKRLELKQTERR
+815 EIAKKRLELKQTVRR

-842 KAHPEA
+842 GSHPKA
-848 YKSQGTYLFR
+848 YRSYGTYMYVDEL
-858 DIFTGKMKEA
+858 T
-868 GDANHKLQNKL
+868 GDAKELDGNRLLQNKL

-893 SGLRI
+893 SDLRI
-898 LDARKRELDKL
+898 LDARERELTKL

-914 GLRKAFAD
+914 GLRKAFSD
-922 LTINGGGTGG
+922 LTINGGGNG
-932 NSGTGGN
+932 SGN
-939 GGNGGNGGGNGGNGG
+939 GGNGGTGGGNGGNGG

-1039 AESKRLVDVQER
+1039 AESERLVDVQER

-1060 TRAYNAE
+1060 TRAYNTE

-1082 EEYNEKLKEAE
+1082 KEYNEKLKEAE
-1093 RQYHQDRLAIIHEH
+1093 IQYHRDRLAIIQEH

-1121 ELEAV
+1121 ELESV

-1134 NAQMEVLE
+1134 NAQMKVLE

-1147 ADSASGQMAAVQAMY
+1147 ANSASGQMAAVQAMY
-1162 EQQLITYEQFQ
+1162 EQQLITYEQYQ

-1191 QQAFDTVNTM
+1191 QQAFSTVNTM

-1224 DKQIEA
+1224 EKQIEA
-1230 AGNNSAKR
+1230 AGNNSEKKKR
-1238 KKLEEK
+1238 LEEK

-1255 ANKRAMVIQLAQA
+1255 ANKRAMVIQIAQA
-1268 VASTAMAAI
+1268 TAQTAQSAI
-1277 NAYSSAAQVPFVGYI
+1277 NAYSSAAAIPIVGHI

-1431 AKCYIDGD
+1431 AECYIDGEL
-1439 DGIAKNLDHYK
+1439 GIARNLDRYN

>member
-1 MLLLVHKPK
+1 
-10 VAFFMATT
+10 MATT

-40 KTLDDLKQKKAEALK
+40 KNLDDLKQKKAEALK

-77 VNAYRSKVSDTINT
+77 VNAYRSRVSDTINT

-155 AEATRRAENFDQ
+155 AEATRRAENFEQ

-207 YRELTEK
+207 YHELTEK
-214 AKSLKKEIA
+214 AKLLKKEIA

-279 NVTKYTGQAIEEVEV
+279 NVTKYTGQAIGEVEE
-294 MNESFKKMDTRT
+294 MNESFKKMNTRT

-313 LAQDAGRLGIT
+313 LAQDAGRLSIT
-324 NREMIEEFVD
+324 NREMVEEFVD
-334 GSDKINVALGD
+334 GGDKINVALGD

-352 AKIGK
+352 EKIGK

-522 ATATQSYQ
+522 ATATQSYK

-557 DDMCIELGEKLMPIA
+557 DDMCIELGEKLIPIA
-572 KYSVSLTSM
+572 KYSVSLTSI

-590 EYVSKHIVVLAALA
+590 EYVSKHIVVFAALA

-615 ATMIKEKAWLVIR
+615 ATMIKEAAHSAIKKAGIALDYAAVA
-628 NTSKVLNVAL
+628 SKN
-638 TASTRLLRSA
+638 LLKAA
-648 LLALELTYKR
+648 LLALRATWALLTGGMK
-658 LRYGVEAYRLA
+658 AYNATMAR
-669 MEKAKLASL
+669 AKILSI
-678 TNPWAAL
+678 TNPWSAL

-786 FNENTKSIND
+786 FNENTNAIND

-815 EIEKKRLELKQTERR
+815 EIAKKRLELKQTVRR

-842 KAHPEA
+842 GSHPKA
-848 YKSQGTYLFR
+848 YRSYGTYMYVDEL
-858 DIFTGKMKEA
+858 T
-868 GDANHKLQNKL
+868 GDAKELDGNRLLQKKL

-898 LDARKRELDKL
+898 LDAEDRELAKL
-909 INSDE
+909 INSDD

-922 LTINGGGTGG
+922 LTINGGGNG
-932 NSGTGGN
+932 SGN

-984 LALKQQLER
+984 LTLKQQLER

-1039 AESKRLVDVQER
+1039 AESERLVDVQER

-1060 TRAYNAE
+1060 TRAYNTE

-1082 EEYNEKLKEAE
+1082 KEYNEKLKEAE
-1093 RQYHQDRLAIIHEH
+1093 IQYHRDRLAIIQEH
-1107 GGDEYDEQKWLLDK
+1107 GGDEYDEQKWLLDN
-1121 ELEAV
+1121 ELESV

-1134 NAQMEVLE
+1134 KAQMEVLE

-1147 ADSASGQMAAVQAMY
+1147 ANSASGQMAAVQAMY
-1162 EQQLITYEQFQ
+1162 EQQLITYEQYQ

-1186 RKAIM
+1186 RRAIM
-1191 QQAFDTVNTM
+1191 QQAFSTVNTM

-1216 TARINANY
+1216 TARINSNY
-1224 DKQIEA
+1224 EKQIEA
-1230 AGNNSAKR
+1230 AGNNSEKKKR
-1238 KKLEEK
+1238 LEEK
-1244 RDKELAAAKKK
+1244 RDKELAVAKKK
-1255 ANKRAMVIQLAQA
+1255 ANKRAMVIQIAQA
-1268 VASTAMAAI
+1268 TAQTAQSAI
-1277 NAYSSAAQVPFVGYI
+1277 NAYSSAAAIPIVGHI

-1431 AKCYIDGD
+1431 AECYIDGEL
-1439 DGIAKNLDHYK
+1439 GIARNLDRYN

>member
-1 MLLLVHKPK
+1 
-10 VAFFMATT
+10 MATT

-40 KTLDDLKQKKAEALK
+40 KNLDDLKQKKAESLK

-77 VNAYRSKVSDTINT
+77 VNAYRSRVSDTINT

-155 AEATRRAENFDQ
+155 AEATRRAENFEQ

-207 YRELTEK
+207 YHELTEK
-214 AKSLKKEIA
+214 AKLLKKEIA

-279 NVTKYTGQAIEEVEV
+279 NVTKYTGQAIGEVEE
-294 MNESFKKMDTRT
+294 MNESFKKMNTRT

-313 LAQDAGRLGIT
+313 LAQDAGRLSIT
-324 NREMIEEFVD
+324 NREMVEEFVD
-334 GSDKINVALGD
+334 GGDKINVALGD

-352 AKIGK
+352 EKIGK

-522 ATATQSYQ
+522 ATATQSYK

-615 ATMIKEKAWLVIR
+615 ATMIKEAAHSAIKKAGIALDYAAVA
-628 NTSKVLNVAL
+628 SKN
-638 TASTRLLRSA
+638 LLKAA
-648 LLALELTYKR
+648 LLALRATWALLTGGMK
-658 LRYGVEAYRLA
+658 AYNATMAR
-669 MEKAKLASL
+669 AKILSI
-678 TNPWAAL
+678 TNPWSAL

-706 KKAVHDNLQSV
+706 KKAIHDNLQSV

-724 KQQEA
+724 EQQEA

-786 FNENTKSIND
+786 FNENTNAIND

-815 EIEKKRLELKQTERR
+815 EIAKKRLELKQTVRR

-842 KAHPEA
+842 EAHPEA
-848 YKSQGTYLFR
+848 YKSQGTYVLR
-858 DIFTGKMKEA
+858 DSFSGKIEKK
-868 GDANHKLQNKL
+868 GDVNHKLQNKL

-893 SGLRI
+893 SELRI

-922 LTINGGGTGG
+922 LTINGGGNG
-932 NSGTGGN
+932 SGN

-954 GNSNTTKTDPKK
+954 GNSNTTNTDPKK

-1039 AESKRLVDVQER
+1039 AESERLVDVQER

-1082 EEYNEKLKEAE
+1082 KEYNEKLKETE
-1093 RQYHQDRLAIIHEH
+1093 IQYHRDRLAIIQEH

-1121 ELEAV
+1121 ELESV

-1134 NAQMEVLE
+1134 NAQMKVLE

-1147 ADSASGQMAAVQAMY
+1147 ANSASVQMAAVQAMY
-1162 EQQLITYEQFQ
+1162 EQQLITYEQYQ

-1191 QQAFDTVNTM
+1191 QQAFNTVNTM

-1224 DKQIEA
+1224 EKQIEA
-1230 AGNNSAKR
+1230 AGNNSEKKKR
-1238 KKLEEK
+1238 LEEK

-1255 ANKRAMVIQLAQA
+1255 ANKRAMVIQIAQA
-1268 VASTAMAAI
+1268 TAQTAQSAI
-1277 NAYSSAAQVPFVGYI
+1277 NAYSSAAAIPIVGHI

-1431 AKCYIDGD
+1431 AECYIDGEL
-1439 DGIAKNLDHYK
+1439 GIARNLDRYN